1 MKNKLFLLLATTTI
15 FINAS
20 GQSFKSLYFKSL
32 HFLEVYDYSAALPIL
47 QEMKALD
54 PENCNTHFFIG
65 NCLMNIP
72 NREKEAIPYY
82 EKALESLTITYK
94 IANPKEKNAPIDA
107 IELLGNAYHMNY
119 EFEKAIEKYE
129 FYGNFL
135 SDYNEDALRS
145 NIRKIRRSKNAL
157 KLVQNPVDVKI
168 YPLETINTEF
178 SEYKPLLN
186 AQENTMFFTAK
197 KPDGLTDSKDDQGDF
212 YEHIYYSEKVDNS
225 WTKAKLMPNP
235 LNTKKSTSALY
246 LSADGQ
252 YLLSSMV
259 NNDFNVGPMGRGI
272 FESYKNGNL
281 WTAPQILKNEV
292 NTNYLETSAS
302 MDLNKNMLLFVSD
315 RDGGYGGKDLWMIK
329 KLENGSWSLPQNL
342 GEPINTEYDE
352 ESPYF
357 HSDGKTLYFS
367 STGHSSIGGLDIFK
381 SELDL
386 ELNWSSPKNMGY
398 PINTVN
404 DDLSFIPSVSGNRA
418 YFSSVR
424 NGGKGKYDIYEM
436 TLPNEKESNLAVYE
450 GLVTNQNGKPIKNI
464 KVSVQNDN
472 FFPVYKEFQINE
484 SSGKFVFVFE
494 SGNNY
499 NIKFDIDT
507 LTIYDSINVLENEIG
522 IFSYSKS
529 IEIAEDEVIVSNA
542 VIEIEEKITI
552 EKQPIEIND
561 ILEITVVEEPTVVSS
576 NLSKEDNSKQPEELE
591 PVEIAS
597 KQIEEVE
604 DSLSPRS
611 KPIIADNSKSIV
623 QEEIVANQAV
633 SKVEKVEKH
642 ILFYD
647 NINFKTESSDLSNS
661 EKSKLDKLIEDL
673 KSNPKW
679 TVNSIGHT
687 DNTGSMKYNQILSV
701 LRSESVKT
709 YIINRG
715 ISFKRIETIGMGEI
729 HPLAENV
736 AADGSDNPTGRAA
749 NRRVEI
755 QIIK

>member
-1 MKNKLFLLLATTTI
+1 MKNKLILLLVTITTSL
-15 FINAS
+15 NVGA
-20 GQSFKSLYFKSL
+20 QSFKSLYFKSL
-32 HFLEVYDYSAALPIL
+32 HYLEVYDYSAALDIL
-47 QEMKALD
+47 LEMKELD

-82 EKALESLTITYK
+82 EKALESLTIAYK
-94 IANPKEKNAPIDA
+94 IANPREKNAPIDA

-135 SDYNEDALRS
+135 SEYNEDAVRS
-145 NIRKIRRSKNAL
+145 NARKIRRSKNAL

-168 YPLETINTEF
+168 YPLETVNSEF

-186 AQENTMFFTAK
+186 AQENIMFFTAK
-197 KPDGLTDSKDDQGDF
+197 KPDGLTDNKDDQGDF
-212 YEHIYYSEKVDNS
+212 YEHIYFSEKVGNN
-225 WTKAKLMPNP
+225 WTQAKLMPSP
-235 LNTKKSTSALY
+235 INTKKSTSALY

-259 NNDFNVGPMGRGI
+259 NNDNNIGPLGRGI
-272 FESYKNGNL
+272 FESYKNGNV
-281 WTAPQILKNEV
+281 WTDPQIFQNKV
-292 NTNYLETSAS
+292 NTSYLETSAN
-302 MDLNKNMLLFVSD
+302 MDLNKNMVFFVSD
-315 RDGGYGGKDLWMIK
+315 RDGGLGGKDLWMIK
-329 KLENGSWSLPQNL
+329 KLDNGSWSSPQNL
-342 GEPINTEYDE
+342 GEPINTEHDE

-367 STGHSSIGGLDIFK
+367 SKGHSSIGGLDIFK
-381 SELDL
+381 SELDK
-386 ELNWSSPKNMGY
+386 ELNWTSPKNMGY

-404 DDLSFIPSVSGNRA
+404 DDLSFVPTVTGNKA

-424 NGGKGKYDIYEM
+424 NGGKGKSDIYEM
-436 TLPNEKESNLAVYE
+436 ILPNQEESSLAVYK
-450 GLVTNQNGKPIKNI
+450 GKVTNQNGKPIKNI
-464 KVSVQNDN
+464 EVSVQNDKYY
-472 FFPVYKEFQINE
+472 PVYKEFQINK

-494 SGNNY
+494 SGNFY

-507 LTIYDSINVLENEIG
+507 LTIYDSINVSENQKG

-529 IEIAEDEVIVSNA
+529 IEIAEDEVVVSNA

-552 EKQPIEIND
+552 EKQPMVINNV
-561 ILEITVVEEPTVVSS
+561 LKVSPVVSS
-576 NLSKEDNSKQPEELE
+576 NLSNDANSKSLESSEKTSKKTEL
-591 PVEIAS
+591 V
-597 KQIEEVE
+597 K
-604 DSLSPRS
+604 DTLSTS
-611 KPIIADNSKSIV
+611 NQPIIADNSNSV
-623 QEEIVANQAV
+623 TQEDIGAKESD
-633 SKVEKVEKH
+633 SKDEKVEEH

-647 NINFKTESSDLSNS
+647 NINFKSESSDLSNS

-673 KSNPKW
+673 KSNPTW
-679 TVNSIGHT
+679 RVNSIGHT

-709 YIINRG
+709 YMINRG
-715 ISFKRIETIGMGEI
+715 ISFKRIETIGMGEV
-729 HPLAENV
+729 HPLAENL

>member
-1 MKNKLFLLLATTTI
+1 MKNKLILLLVTI
-15 FINAS
+15 ITSLNVGA
-20 GQSFKSLYFKSL
+20 QSFKSLYFKSL
-32 HFLEVYDYSAALPIL
+32 HYLEVYDYSAALDIL
-47 QEMKALD
+47 LEMKELD

-82 EKALESLTITYK
+82 EKALESLTIAYK
-94 IANPKEKNAPIDA
+94 IANPREKNAPIDA

-135 SDYNEDALRS
+135 SEYNEDAVRS
-145 NIRKIRRSKNAL
+145 NARKIRRSKNAL

-168 YPLETINTEF
+168 YPLETVNSEF

-197 KPDGLTDSKDDQGDF
+197 KPDGLTDNKDDQGDF
-212 YEHIYYSEKVDNS
+212 YEHIYFSEKVGNN
-225 WTKAKLMPNP
+225 WTQAKLMPSP
-235 LNTKKSTSALY
+235 INTKKSTSALY

-259 NNDFNVGPMGRGI
+259 NNDNNIGPLGRGI
-272 FESYKNGNL
+272 FESYKNGNV
-281 WTAPQILKNEV
+281 WTDPQIFQNKV
-292 NTNYLETSAS
+292 NTSYLETSAN
-302 MDLNKNMLLFVSD
+302 MDLNKNMVFFVSD
-315 RDGGYGGKDLWMIK
+315 RDGGLGGKDLWVIK
-329 KLENGSWSLPQNL
+329 KLDNGSWSSPQNL

-367 STGHSSIGGLDIFK
+367 SKGHSSIGGLDIFK
-381 SELDL
+381 SELDK

-404 DDLSFIPSVSGNRA
+404 DDLSFVPTVTGNKA

-424 NGGKGKYDIYEM
+424 NGGKGKSDIYEM
-436 TLPNEKESNLAVYE
+436 ILPNQEEPSLAVYK
-450 GLVTNQNGKPIKNI
+450 GKVTNQNGKPIKNI
-464 KVSVQNDN
+464 EVSVQNDKYY
-472 FFPVYKEFQINE
+472 PVYKEFQINK

-494 SGNNY
+494 SGNFY

-507 LTIYDSINVLENEIG
+507 LTIYDSINVSENQKG

-529 IEIAEDEVIVSNA
+529 IEIAEDEVVVSNA

-552 EKQPIEIND
+552 EKQPMVINNV
-561 ILEITVVEEPTVVSS
+561 LKASPVVSS
-576 NLSKEDNSKQPEELE
+576 NLSNDANSKSLE
-591 PVEIAS
+591 SSEKAS
-597 KQIEEVE
+597 KKTELVK
-604 DSLSPRS
+604 DTLSTS
-611 KPIIADNSKSIV
+611 NQPIIADNSNSV
-623 QEEIVANQAV
+623 TQEDIGAKESD
-633 SKVEKVEKH
+633 SKDEKVEEH

-647 NINFKTESSDLSNS
+647 NINFKSESSDLSNS

-673 KSNPKW
+673 KSNPTW
-679 TVNSIGHT
+679 RVNSIGHT

-709 YIINRG
+709 YMINRG
-715 ISFKRIETIGMGEI
+715 ISFKRIETIGMGEV
-729 HPLAENV
+729 HPLAENL

>member
-1 MKNKLFLLLATTTI
+1 MKNKLILLLVTI
-15 FINAS
+15 ITSLNVGA
-20 GQSFKSLYFKSL
+20 QSFKSLYFKSL
-32 HFLEVYDYSAALPIL
+32 HYLEVYDYSAALDIL
-47 QEMKALD
+47 LEMKELD

-82 EKALESLTITYK
+82 EKALESLTVAYK
-94 IANPKEKNAPIDA
+94 IANPREKNAPIDA

-135 SDYNEDALRS
+135 SEYNEDAVRS
-145 NIRKIRRSKNAL
+145 NARKIRRSKNAL

-168 YPLETINTEF
+168 YPLETVNSEF

-197 KPDGLTDSKDDQGDF
+197 KPDGLTDNKDDQGDF
-212 YEHIYYSEKVDNS
+212 YEHIYFSEKVGNN
-225 WTKAKLMPNP
+225 WTQAKLMPSP
-235 LNTKKSTSALY
+235 INTKKSTSALY

-259 NNDFNVGPMGRGI
+259 NNDNNIGPLGRGI
-272 FESYKNGNL
+272 FESYKNGNV
-281 WTAPQILKNEV
+281 WTDPQIFQNKV
-292 NTNYLETSAS
+292 NTSYLETSAN
-302 MDLNKNMLLFVSD
+302 MDLNKNMVFFVSD
-315 RDGGYGGKDLWMIK
+315 RDGGLGGKDLWMIK
-329 KLENGSWSLPQNL
+329 KLDNGSWSSPQNL

-367 STGHSSIGGLDIFK
+367 SKGHSSIGGLDIFK
-381 SELDL
+381 SELDK

-404 DDLSFIPSVSGNRA
+404 DDLSFVPTVTGNKA

-424 NGGKGKYDIYEM
+424 NGGKGKSDIYEM
-436 TLPNEKESNLAVYE
+436 ILPNQEESSLAVYK
-450 GLVTNQNGKPIKNI
+450 GKVTNQNGKPIKNI
-464 KVSVQNDN
+464 EVSVQNDKYY
-472 FFPVYKEFQINE
+472 PVYKEFQINK

-494 SGNNY
+494 SGNFY

-507 LTIYDSINVLENEIG
+507 LTIYDSINVSENQKG

-529 IEIAEDEVIVSNA
+529 IEIAEDEVVVSNA

-552 EKQPIEIND
+552 EKQPMVINNV
-561 ILEITVVEEPTVVSS
+561 LKASPVVSS
-576 NLSKEDNSKQPEELE
+576 NLSNDANSKSLE
-591 PVEIAS
+591 SSEKAS
-597 KQIEEVE
+597 KKTELVK
-604 DSLSPRS
+604 DTLSTS
-611 KPIIADNSKSIV
+611 NQPIIADNSNSV
-623 QEEIVANQAV
+623 TQEDIGAKE
-633 SKVEKVEKH
+633 SDSKEDKVEEH

-647 NINFKTESSDLSNS
+647 NINFKSESSDLSNS

-673 KSNPKW
+673 KSNPTW
-679 TVNSIGHT
+679 RVNSIGHT

-709 YIINRG
+709 YMINRG
-715 ISFKRIETIGMGEI
+715 ISFKRIETIGMGEV
-729 HPLAENV
+729 HPLAENL

>member
-1 MKNKLFLLLATTTI
+1 MKNKLILLLVTITTSL
-15 FINAS
+15 NVGA
-20 GQSFKSLYFKSL
+20 QSFKSLYFKSL
-32 HFLEVYDYSAALPIL
+32 HYLEVYDYSAALDIL
-47 QEMKALD
+47 LEMKELD

-82 EKALESLTITYK
+82 EKALESLTIAYK
-94 IANPKEKNAPIDA
+94 IANPREKNAPIDA

-135 SDYNEDALRS
+135 SEYNEDAVSS
-145 NIRKIRRSKNAL
+145 NARKIRRSKNAL

-168 YPLETINTEF
+168 YPLETVNSEF

-197 KPDGLTDSKDDQGDF
+197 KPDGLTDNKDDQGDF
-212 YEHIYYSEKVDNS
+212 YEHIYFSEKVGNN
-225 WTKAKLMPNP
+225 WTQAKLMPSP
-235 LNTKKSTSALY
+235 INTKKSTSALY

-259 NNDFNVGPMGRGI
+259 NNDNNIGPLGRGI
-272 FESYKNGNL
+272 FESYKNGNV
-281 WTAPQILKNEV
+281 WTDPQIFQNKV
-292 NTNYLETSAS
+292 NTSYLETSAN
-302 MDLNKNMLLFVSD
+302 MDLNKNMVFFVSD
-315 RDGGYGGKDLWMIK
+315 RDGGLGGKDLWMIK
-329 KLENGSWSLPQNL
+329 KLDNGSWSSPQNL

-367 STGHSSIGGLDIFK
+367 SKGHSSIGGLDIFK
-381 SELDL
+381 SELDK

-404 DDLSFIPSVSGNRA
+404 DDLSFVPTVTGNRA

-424 NGGKGKYDIYEM
+424 NGGKGKSDIYEM
-436 TLPNEKESNLAVYE
+436 ILPNQEESSLAVYK
-450 GLVTNQNGKPIKNI
+450 GKVTNQNGKPIKNI
-464 KVSVQNDN
+464 EVSVQNDKYY
-472 FFPVYKEFQINE
+472 PVYKEFQINK

-494 SGNNY
+494 SGNFY

-507 LTIYDSINVLENEIG
+507 LTIYDSINVSENQKG

-529 IEIAEDEVIVSNA
+529 IEIAEDEVVVSNA

-552 EKQPIEIND
+552 EKQPMVINNV
-561 ILEITVVEEPTVVSS
+561 LKVSPVVSS
-576 NLSKEDNSKQPEELE
+576 NLSNDANSKSLESSEKSSKKTEL
-591 PVEIAS
+591 V
-597 KQIEEVE
+597 K
-604 DSLSPRS
+604 DTLSTS
-611 KPIIADNSKSIV
+611 NQPIIADNSNSV
-623 QEEIVANQAV
+623 TQEDIGAKESD
-633 SKVEKVEKH
+633 SKDEKVEEH

-647 NINFKTESSDLSNS
+647 NINFKSESSDLSNG

-673 KSNPKW
+673 KSNPTW
-679 TVNSIGHT
+679 RVNSIGHT

-709 YIINRG
+709 YMINRG
-715 ISFKRIETIGMGEI
+715 ISFKRIETIGMGEV
-729 HPLAENV
+729 HPLAENL

>member
-1 MKNKLFLLLATTTI
+1 MKNKLILLLVTI
-15 FINAS
+15 ITSLNVGA
-20 GQSFKSLYFKSL
+20 QSFKSLYFKSL
-32 HFLEVYDYSAALPIL
+32 HYLEVYDYSAALDIL
-47 QEMKALD
+47 LEMKELD

-82 EKALESLTITYK
+82 EKALESLTIAYK
-94 IANPKEKNAPIDA
+94 IANPREKNAPIDA

-135 SDYNEDALRS
+135 SEYNEDAVRS
-145 NIRKIRRSKNAL
+145 NARKIRRSKNAL

-168 YPLETINTEF
+168 YPLETVNSEF

-186 AQENTMFFTAK
+186 AQENTMFITAK
-197 KPDGLTDSKDDQGDF
+197 KPDGLTDNKDDQGDF
-212 YEHIYYSEKVDNS
+212 YEHIYFSEKVGNN
-225 WTKAKLMPNP
+225 WTQAKLMPSP
-235 LNTKKSTSALY
+235 INTKKSTSALY

-259 NNDFNVGPMGRGI
+259 NNDNNIGPLGRGI
-272 FESYKNGNL
+272 FESYKNGNV
-281 WTAPQILKNEV
+281 WTDPQIFQNKV
-292 NTNYLETSAS
+292 NTSYLETSAN
-302 MDLNKNMLLFVSD
+302 MDLNKNMVFFVSD
-315 RDGGYGGKDLWMIK
+315 RDGGLGGKDLWVIK
-329 KLENGSWSLPQNL
+329 KLDNGSWSSPQNL

-367 STGHSSIGGLDIFK
+367 SKGHSSIGGLDIFK
-381 SELDL
+381 SELDK

-404 DDLSFIPSVSGNRA
+404 DDLSFVPTVTGNRA

-424 NGGKGKYDIYEM
+424 NGGKGKSDIYEM
-436 TLPNEKESNLAVYE
+436 ILPNQEESSLAVYK
-450 GLVTNQNGKPIKNI
+450 GKVTNQNGKPIKNI
-464 KVSVQNDN
+464 EVSVQNDKYY
-472 FFPVYKEFQINE
+472 PVYKEFQINK

-494 SGNNY
+494 SGNFY

-507 LTIYDSINVLENEIG
+507 LTIYDSINVSENQKG

-529 IEIAEDEVIVSNA
+529 IEIAEDEVVVSNA

-552 EKQPIEIND
+552 EKQPMVINNV
-561 ILEITVVEEPTVVSS
+561 LKASPVVSS
-576 NLSKEDNSKQPEELE
+576 NLSNDANSKSLESSEKTSKKTELVKDTL
-591 PVEIAS
+591 PTS
-597 KQIEEVE
+597 NQ
-604 DSLSPRS
+604 
-611 KPIIADNSKSIV
+611 PIIADNSNSV
-623 QEEIVANQAV
+623 TQEDIGAKESD
-633 SKVEKVEKH
+633 SKDEKVEEH

-647 NINFKTESSDLSNS
+647 NINFKSESSDLSNS

-673 KSNPKW
+673 KSNPTW
-679 TVNSIGHT
+679 RVNSIGHT

-709 YIINRG
+709 YMINRG
-715 ISFKRIETIGMGEI
+715 ISFKRIETIGMGEV
-729 HPLAENV
+729 HPLAENL

>member
-1 MKNKLFLLLATTTI
+1 MKNKLILLLVTI
-15 FINAS
+15 ITSLNVGA
-20 GQSFKSLYFKSL
+20 QSFKSLYFKSL
-32 HFLEVYDYSAALPIL
+32 HYLEVYDYSAALDIL
-47 QEMKALD
+47 LEMKELD

-82 EKALESLTITYK
+82 EKALESLTIAYK
-94 IANPKEKNAPIDA
+94 IANPREKNAPIDA

-135 SDYNEDALRS
+135 SEYNEDAVRS
-145 NIRKIRRSKNAL
+145 NARKIRRSKNAL

-168 YPLETINTEF
+168 YPLETVNSEF

-197 KPDGLTDSKDDQGDF
+197 KPDGLTDNKDDQGDF
-212 YEHIYYSEKVDNS
+212 YEHIYFSEKVGNN
-225 WTKAKLMPNP
+225 WTQAKLMPSP
-235 LNTKKSTSALY
+235 INTKKSTSALY

-259 NNDFNVGPMGRGI
+259 NNDNNIGPLGRGI
-272 FESYKNGNL
+272 FESYKNGNV
-281 WTAPQILKNEV
+281 WTDPQIFQNKV
-292 NTNYLETSAS
+292 NTSYLETSAN
-302 MDLNKNMLLFVSD
+302 MDLNKNMVFFVSD
-315 RDGGYGGKDLWMIK
+315 RDGGLGGKDLWMIK
-329 KLENGSWSLPQNL
+329 KLDNGSWSSPQNL

-367 STGHSSIGGLDIFK
+367 SKGHSSIGGLDIFK
-381 SELDL
+381 SELDK

-404 DDLSFIPSVSGNRA
+404 DDLSFVPTVTGNKA

-424 NGGKGKYDIYEM
+424 NGGKGKSDIYEM
-436 TLPNEKESNLAVYE
+436 ILPNQEESSLAVYK
-450 GLVTNQNGKPIKNI
+450 GKVTNQNGKPIKNI
-464 KVSVQNDN
+464 EVSVQNDKYY
-472 FFPVYKEFQINE
+472 PVYKEFQINK

-494 SGNNY
+494 SGNFY

-507 LTIYDSINVLENEIG
+507 LTIYDSINVSENQKG

-529 IEIAEDEVIVSNA
+529 IEIAEDEVVVSNA

-552 EKQPIEIND
+552 EKQPMVINNV
-561 ILEITVVEEPTVVSS
+561 LKASPVVSS
-576 NLSKEDNSKQPEELE
+576 NLSNDANSKSLE
-591 PVEIAS
+591 SSEKAS
-597 KQIEEVE
+597 KKTELVK
-604 DSLSPRS
+604 DTLSTS
-611 KPIIADNSKSIV
+611 NQPIIADNSNSV
-623 QEEIVANQAV
+623 TQEDIGAKESD
-633 SKVEKVEKH
+633 SKEEKVEEH

-647 NINFKTESSDLSNS
+647 NINFKSESSDLSNS

-673 KSNPKW
+673 KSNPTW
-679 TVNSIGHT
+679 RVNSIGHT

-709 YIINRG
+709 YMINRG
-715 ISFKRIETIGMGEI
+715 ISFKRIETIGMGEV
-729 HPLAENV
+729 HPLAENL

>member
-1 MKNKLFLLLATTTI
+1 MKNKLILLLVTI
-15 FINAS
+15 ITSLNVGA
-20 GQSFKSLYFKSL
+20 QSFKSLYFKSL
-32 HFLEVYDYSAALPIL
+32 HYLEVYDYSAALDIL
-47 QEMKALD
+47 LEMKELD

-82 EKALESLTITYK
+82 EKALESLTIAYK
-94 IANPKEKNAPIDA
+94 IANPREKNAPIDA

-135 SDYNEDALRS
+135 SEYNEDAVRS
-145 NIRKIRRSKNAL
+145 NARKIRRSKNAL

-168 YPLETINTEF
+168 YPLETINSEF

-197 KPDGLTDSKDDQGDF
+197 KPDGLTDNKDDQGDF
-212 YEHIYYSEKVDNS
+212 YEHIYFSEKIGNN
-225 WTKAKLMPNP
+225 WTQAKLMPSP
-235 LNTKKSTSALY
+235 INTKKSTSALY

-259 NNDFNVGPMGRGI
+259 NNDNNIGPLGRGI
-272 FESYKNGNL
+272 FESYKNGNV
-281 WTAPQILKNEV
+281 WTDPQIFQNKV
-292 NTNYLETSAS
+292 NTSYLETSAN
-302 MDLNKNMLLFVSD
+302 MDLNKNMVFFVSD
-315 RDGGYGGKDLWMIK
+315 RDGGLGGKDLWVIK
-329 KLENGSWSLPQNL
+329 KLDNGSWSSPQNL

-367 STGHSSIGGLDIFK
+367 SKGHSSIGGLDIFK
-381 SELDL
+381 SELDK

-404 DDLSFIPSVSGNRA
+404 DDLSFVPTVTGNKA

-424 NGGKGKYDIYEM
+424 NGGKGKSDIYEM
-436 TLPNEKESNLAVYE
+436 ILPNQEESSLAVYK
-450 GLVTNQNGKPIKNI
+450 GKVTNQNGKPIKNI
-464 KVSVQNDN
+464 EVSVQNDKYY
-472 FFPVYKEFQINE
+472 PVYKEFQINK

-494 SGNNY
+494 SGNFY

-507 LTIYDSINVLENEIG
+507 LTIYDSINVSENQKG

-529 IEIAEDEVIVSNA
+529 IEIAEDEVVVSNA

-552 EKQPIEIND
+552 EKQPMVINNV
-561 ILEITVVEEPTVVSS
+561 LKVSPVVSS
-576 NLSKEDNSKQPEELE
+576 NLSNDANSKSLE
-591 PVEIAS
+591 SSEKAS
-597 KQIEEVE
+597 KKTELVK
-604 DSLSPRS
+604 DTLSTS
-611 KPIIADNSKSIV
+611 NQPIIADNSNSV
-623 QEEIVANQAV
+623 TQEDIGAKESD
-633 SKVEKVEKH
+633 SKDEKVEEH

-647 NINFKTESSDLSNS
+647 NINFKSESSDLSNS

-673 KSNPKW
+673 KSNPTW
-679 TVNSIGHT
+679 RVNSIGHT

-709 YIINRG
+709 YMINRG
-715 ISFKRIETIGMGEI
+715 ISFKRIETIGMGEV
-729 HPLAENV
+729 HPLAENL

>member
-1 MKNKLFLLLATTTI
+1 MKNKLILLLVTI
-15 FINAS
+15 ITSLNVGA
-20 GQSFKSLYFKSL
+20 QSFKSLYFKSL
-32 HFLEVYDYSAALPIL
+32 HYLEVYDYSAALDIL
-47 QEMKALD
+47 LEMKELD

-82 EKALESLTITYK
+82 EKALESLTIAYK
-94 IANPKEKNAPIDA
+94 IANPREKNAPIDA

-135 SDYNEDALRS
+135 SEYNEDAVRS
-145 NIRKIRRSKNAL
+145 NARKIRRSKNAL

-168 YPLETINTEF
+168 YPLETVNSEF

-186 AQENTMFFTAK
+186 AQENIMFFTAK
-197 KPDGLTDSKDDQGDF
+197 KPDGLTDNKDDQGDF
-212 YEHIYYSEKVDNS
+212 YEHIYFSEKVGNN
-225 WTKAKLMPNP
+225 WTQAKLMPSP
-235 LNTKKSTSALY
+235 INTKKSTSALY

-259 NNDFNVGPMGRGI
+259 NNDNNIGPLGRGI
-272 FESYKNGNL
+272 FESYKNGNV
-281 WTAPQILKNEV
+281 WTDPQIFQNKV
-292 NTNYLETSAS
+292 NTSYLETSAN
-302 MDLNKNMLLFVSD
+302 MDLNKNMVFFVSD
-315 RDGGYGGKDLWMIK
+315 RDGGLGGKDLWMIK
-329 KLENGSWSLPQNL
+329 KLDNGSWSSPQNL

-367 STGHSSIGGLDIFK
+367 SKGHSSIGGLDIFK
-381 SELDL
+381 SELDK

-404 DDLSFIPSVSGNRA
+404 DDLSFVPTVTGNKA

-424 NGGKGKYDIYEM
+424 NGGKGKSDIYEM
-436 TLPNEKESNLAVYE
+436 ILPNQEESSLAVYK
-450 GLVTNQNGKPIKNI
+450 GKVTNQNGKPIKNI
-464 KVSVQNDN
+464 EVSVQNDKYY
-472 FFPVYKEFQINE
+472 PVYKEFQINK

-494 SGNNY
+494 SGNFY

-507 LTIYDSINVLENEIG
+507 LTIYDSINVSENQKG

-529 IEIAEDEVIVSNA
+529 IEIAEDEVVVSNA

-552 EKQPIEIND
+552 EKQPMVINNV
-561 ILEITVVEEPTVVSS
+561 LKASPVVSS
-576 NLSKEDNSKQPEELE
+576 NLSNDANSKSLE
-591 PVEIAS
+591 SSEKAS
-597 KQIEEVE
+597 KKTELVK
-604 DSLSPRS
+604 DTLSTS
-611 KPIIADNSKSIV
+611 NQPIIADNSNSV
-623 QEEIVANQAV
+623 TQEDIGAKESD
-633 SKVEKVEKH
+633 SKDEKVEEH

-647 NINFKTESSDLSNS
+647 NINFKSESSDLSNS

-673 KSNPKW
+673 KSNPTW
-679 TVNSIGHT
+679 RVNSIGHT

-709 YIINRG
+709 YMINRG
-715 ISFKRIETIGMGEI
+715 ISFKRIETIGMGEV
-729 HPLAENV
+729 HPLAENL

>member
-1 MKNKLFLLLATTTI
+1 MKNKLILLLVTITTSL
-15 FINAS
+15 NVGA
-20 GQSFKSLYFKSL
+20 QSFKSLYFKSL
-32 HFLEVYDYSAALPIL
+32 HYLEVYDYSAALDIL
-47 QEMKALD
+47 LEMKELD

-82 EKALESLTITYK
+82 EKALESLTIAYK
-94 IANPKEKNAPIDA
+94 IANPREKNAPIDA

-135 SDYNEDALRS
+135 SEYNEDAVRS
-145 NIRKIRRSKNAL
+145 NARKIRRSKNAL

-168 YPLETINTEF
+168 YPLETVNSEF

-197 KPDGLTDSKDDQGDF
+197 KPDGLTDNKDDQGDF
-212 YEHIYYSEKVDNS
+212 YEHIYFSEKVGNN
-225 WTKAKLMPNP
+225 WTQAKLMPSP
-235 LNTKKSTSALY
+235 INTKKSTSALY

-259 NNDFNVGPMGRGI
+259 NNDNNIGPLGRGI
-272 FESYKNGNL
+272 FESYKNGNV
-281 WTAPQILKNEV
+281 WTDPQIFQNKV
-292 NTNYLETSAS
+292 NTSYLETSAN
-302 MDLNKNMLLFVSD
+302 MDLNKNMVFFVSD
-315 RDGGYGGKDLWMIK
+315 RDGGLGGKDLWMIK
-329 KLENGSWSLPQNL
+329 KLDNGSWSSPQNL

-367 STGHSSIGGLDIFK
+367 SKGHSSIGGLDIFK
-381 SELDL
+381 SELDK

-404 DDLSFIPSVSGNRA
+404 DDLSFVPTVTGNKA

-424 NGGKGKYDIYEM
+424 NGGKGKSDIYEM
-436 TLPNEKESNLAVYE
+436 ILPNQEESSLAVYK
-450 GLVTNQNGKPIKNI
+450 GKVTNQNGKPIKNI
-464 KVSVQNDN
+464 EVSVQNDKYY
-472 FFPVYKEFQINE
+472 PVYKEFQINK

-494 SGNNY
+494 SGNFY

-507 LTIYDSINVLENEIG
+507 LTIYDSINVSENQKG

-529 IEIAEDEVIVSNA
+529 IEIAEDEVVVSNA

-552 EKQPIEIND
+552 EKQPMVINNV
-561 ILEITVVEEPTVVSS
+561 LKVSPVVSS
-576 NLSKEDNSKQPEELE
+576 NLSNDANSKSLESSEKSSKKTEL
-591 PVEIAS
+591 V
-597 KQIEEVE
+597 K
-604 DSLSPRS
+604 DTLSTS
-611 KPIIADNSKSIV
+611 NQPIIADNSNSV
-623 QEEIVANQAV
+623 TQEDIGAKESD
-633 SKVEKVEKH
+633 SKDEKVEEH

-647 NINFKTESSDLSNS
+647 NINFKSESSDLSNG

-673 KSNPKW
+673 KSNPTW
-679 TVNSIGHT
+679 RVNSIGHT

-709 YIINRG
+709 YMINRG
-715 ISFKRIETIGMGEI
+715 ISFKRIETIGMGEV
-729 HPLAENV
+729 HPLAENL

>member
-1 MKNKLFLLLATTTI
+1 MKNKLILLLVTI
-15 FINAS
+15 ITSLNVGA
-20 GQSFKSLYFKSL
+20 QSFKSLYFKSL
-32 HFLEVYDYSAALPIL
+32 HYLEVYDYSAALDIL
-47 QEMKALD
+47 LEMKELD

-65 NCLMNIP
+65 NCLMNLP

-82 EKALESLTITYK
+82 EKALESLTVAYK
-94 IANPKEKNAPIDA
+94 IANPREKNAPIDA

-135 SDYNEDALRS
+135 SEYNEDAVRS
-145 NIRKIRRSKNAL
+145 NARKIRRSKNAL

-168 YPLETINTEF
+168 YPLETVNSEF

-197 KPDGLTDSKDDQGDF
+197 KPDGLTDNKDDQGDF
-212 YEHIYYSEKVDNS
+212 YEHIYFSEKVGNN
-225 WTKAKLMPNP
+225 WTQAKLMPSP
-235 LNTKKSTSALY
+235 INTKKSTSALY

-259 NNDFNVGPMGRGI
+259 NNDNNIGPLGRGI
-272 FESYKNGNL
+272 FESYKNGNV
-281 WTAPQILKNEV
+281 WTDPQIFQNKV
-292 NTNYLETSAS
+292 NTSYLETSAN
-302 MDLNKNMLLFVSD
+302 MDLNKNMVFFVSD
-315 RDGGYGGKDLWMIK
+315 RDGGLGGKDLWMIK
-329 KLENGSWSLPQNL
+329 KLDNGSWSSPQNL

-367 STGHSSIGGLDIFK
+367 SKGHSSIGGLDIFK
-381 SELDL
+381 SELDK

-404 DDLSFIPSVSGNRA
+404 DDLSFVPTVTGNRA

-424 NGGKGKYDIYEM
+424 NGGKGKSDIYEM
-436 TLPNEKESNLAVYE
+436 ILPNQEESSLAVYK
-450 GLVTNQNGKPIKNI
+450 GKVTNQNGKPIKNI
-464 KVSVQNDN
+464 EVSVQNDKYY
-472 FFPVYKEFQINE
+472 PVYKEFQINK

-494 SGNNY
+494 SGNFY

-507 LTIYDSINVLENEIG
+507 LTIYDSINVSENQKG

-529 IEIAEDEVIVSNA
+529 IEIAEDEVVVSNA

-552 EKQPIEIND
+552 EKQPMVINNV
-561 ILEITVVEEPTVVSS
+561 LKASPVVSS
-576 NLSKEDNSKQPEELE
+576 NLSNDANSKSLESSEKTSKKTELVKDTL
-591 PVEIAS
+591 PTS
-597 KQIEEVE
+597 NQ
-604 DSLSPRS
+604 
-611 KPIIADNSKSIV
+611 PIIADNSNSV
-623 QEEIVANQAV
+623 TQEDIGAKESD
-633 SKVEKVEKH
+633 SKDEKVEEH

-647 NINFKTESSDLSNS
+647 NINFKSESSDLSNS

-673 KSNPKW
+673 KSNPTW
-679 TVNSIGHT
+679 RVNSIGHT

-709 YIINRG
+709 YMINRG
-715 ISFKRIETIGMGEI
+715 ISFKRIETIGMGEV
-729 HPLAENV
+729 HPLAENL

>member
-1 MKNKLFLLLATTTI
+1 MKNKLILLLVTI
-15 FINAS
+15 ITSLNVGA
-20 GQSFKSLYFKSL
+20 QSFKSLYFKSL
-32 HFLEVYDYSAALPIL
+32 HYLEVYDYSAALDIL
-47 QEMKALD
+47 LEMKELD

-82 EKALESLTITYK
+82 EKALESLTIAYK
-94 IANPKEKNAPIDA
+94 IANPREKNAPIDA

-135 SDYNEDALRS
+135 SEYNEDAVRS
-145 NIRKIRRSKNAL
+145 NARKIRRSKNAL

-168 YPLETINTEF
+168 YPLETVNSEF

-197 KPDGLTDSKDDQGDF
+197 KPDGLTDNKDDQGDF
-212 YEHIYYSEKVDNS
+212 YEHIYFSEKVGNN
-225 WTKAKLMPNP
+225 WTQAKLMPSP
-235 LNTKKSTSALY
+235 INTKKSTSALY

-259 NNDFNVGPMGRGI
+259 NNDNNIGPLGRGI
-272 FESYKNGNL
+272 FESYKNGNV
-281 WTAPQILKNEV
+281 WTDPQIFQNKV
-292 NTNYLETSAS
+292 NTSYLETSAN
-302 MDLNKNMLLFVSD
+302 MDLNKNMVFFVSD
-315 RDGGYGGKDLWMIK
+315 RDGGLGGKDLWMIK
-329 KLENGSWSLPQNL
+329 KLDNGSWSSPQNL

-367 STGHSSIGGLDIFK
+367 SKGHSSIGGLDIFK
-381 SELDL
+381 SELDK

-404 DDLSFIPSVSGNRA
+404 DDLSFVPTVTGNKA

-424 NGGKGKYDIYEM
+424 NGGKGKSDIYEM
-436 TLPNEKESNLAVYE
+436 ILPNQEESSLAVYK
-450 GLVTNQNGKPIKNI
+450 GKVTNQNGKPIKNI
-464 KVSVQNDN
+464 EVSVQNDKYY
-472 FFPVYKEFQINE
+472 PVYKEFQINK

-494 SGNNY
+494 SGNFY

-507 LTIYDSINVLENEIG
+507 LTIYDSINVSENQKG

-529 IEIAEDEVIVSNA
+529 IEIAEDEVVVSNA

-552 EKQPIEIND
+552 EKQPMVINNV
-561 ILEITVVEEPTVVSS
+561 LKASPVVSS
-576 NLSKEDNSKQPEELE
+576 NLSNDANSKSLESSEKTSKKTELVKDTL
-591 PVEIAS
+591 PTS
-597 KQIEEVE
+597 NQ
-604 DSLSPRS
+604 
-611 KPIIADNSKSIV
+611 PIIADNSNSV
-623 QEEIVANQAV
+623 TQEDIGAKESD
-633 SKVEKVEKH
+633 SKEEKVEEH

-647 NINFKTESSDLSNS
+647 NINFKSESSDLSNS

-673 KSNPKW
+673 KSNPTW
-679 TVNSIGHT
+679 RVNSIGHT

-709 YIINRG
+709 YMINRG
-715 ISFKRIETIGMGEI
+715 ISFKRIETIGMGEV
-729 HPLAENV
+729 HPLAENL

>member
-1 MKNKLFLLLATTTI
+1 MKNKLILLLAATTI
-15 FINAS
+15 FINTS

-47 QEMKALD
+47 QEMKVLD

-94 IANPKEKNAPIDA
+94 IANHKEKNAPLDA

-135 SDYNEDALRS
+135 SEYNEDALRS

-157 KLVQNPVDVKI
+157 KLVRNPVDAKI
-168 YPLETINTEF
+168 YPIESINSEF

-197 KPDGLTDSKDDQGDF
+197 RPDGLIDSKDDQGDF
-212 YEHIYYSEKVDNS
+212 YEHIYYSEKVDNNWS
-225 WTKAKLMPNP
+225 KSKLMPAP
-235 LNTKKSTSALY
+235 VNTKKSTSALY

-259 NNDFNVGPMGRGI
+259 NNDYKLGPMGRGI
-272 FESYKNGNL
+272 FESHKNGNL
-281 WTAPQILKNEV
+281 WNDPQIFQNEV

-302 MDLNKNMLLFVSD
+302 MDLKKNMLLFVSD
-315 RDGGYGGKDLWMIK
+315 REGGYGGKDLWMIK
-329 KLENGSWSLPQNL
+329 KLDDGSWSLPQNL

-381 SELDL
+381 SVLDK

-404 DDLSFIPSVSGNRA
+404 DDLSFVPSVSGNSA

-424 NGGKGKYDIYEM
+424 KGGKGKYDIYEM
-436 TLPNEKESNLAVYE
+436 ILPNQEETNLAVYK
-450 GLVTNQNGKPIKNI
+450 GTVTNQNGKPIKNI
-464 KVSVQNDN
+464 KVSVQNDK
-472 FFPVYKEFQINE
+472 FFPLYKEFQINKA
-484 SSGKFVFVFE
+484 SGKFVFVFE

-507 LTIYDSINVLENEIG
+507 LTIHDSINILENEIG

-529 IEIAEDEVIVSNA
+529 IEIAEDEVVVSNS

-552 EKQPIEIND
+552 EKQPMVIND
-561 ILEITVVEEPTVVSS
+561 ILEFDPVVEPTVVPL
-576 NLSKEDNSKQPEELE
+576 NLSNEVNSKQLEELE
-591 PVEIAS
+591 TIVKAS
-597 KQIEEVE
+597 KQIEGFK
-604 DSLSPRS
+604 DTLSPPS
-611 KPIIADNSKSIV
+611 KPNIADNSKSIDK
-623 QEEIVANQAV
+623 EELVAKDAV
-633 SKVEKVEKH
+633 SMKEKVEKH

-709 YIINRG
+709 YMINRG
-715 ISFKRIETIGMGEI
+715 MSFKRIETIGMGEI
-729 HPLAENV
+729 HPIAENV
-736 AADGSDNPTGRAA
+736 AIDGSDNPTGRAA

>member
-1 MKNKLFLLLATTTI
+1 MK
-15 FINAS
+15 
-20 GQSFKSLYFKSL
+20 
-32 HFLEVYDYSAALPIL
+32 E
-47 QEMKALD
+47 LD
-54 PENCNTHFFIG
+54 PENCNTNFFIG

-82 EKALESLTITYK
+82 EKALESLTIAYK
-94 IANPKEKNAPIDA
+94 IANPREKNAPIDA

-135 SDYNEDALRS
+135 SEYNEDAIRS
-145 NIRKIRRSKNAL
+145 NARKIRRSKNAL

-168 YPLETINTEF
+168 YPLETVNSEF

-197 KPDGLTDSKDDQGDF
+197 KPDGLTENKDDQGDF
-212 YEHIYYSEKVDNS
+212 YEHIYFSEKVDNN
-225 WTKAKLMPNP
+225 WTQAKLMPSP
-235 LNTKKSTSALY
+235 INTKKSTSALY

-259 NNDFNVGPMGRGI
+259 NNDNNIGPLGRGI
-272 FESYKNGNL
+272 FESYKKGNV
-281 WTAPQILKNEV
+281 WTDPQIFQNKV
-292 NTNYLETSAS
+292 NTSYLESSAN
-302 MDLNKNMLLFVSD
+302 MDLNKKMVFFVSD
-315 RDGGYGGKDLWMIK
+315 REGGLGGKDLWMIK
-329 KLENGSWSLPQNL
+329 KLDNGSWSSPQNL

-367 STGHSSIGGLDIFK
+367 SKGHSSIGGLDIFK
-381 SELDL
+381 SELDK

-404 DDLSFIPSVSGNRA
+404 DDLSFVPTVTGNRA

-424 NGGKGKYDIYEM
+424 NGGKGKSDIYEM
-436 TLPNEKESNLAVYE
+436 ILPSQEESSLAVYK
-450 GLVTNQNGKPIKNI
+450 GMVTNQNGKPIKNI
-464 KVSVQNDN
+464 EVSVQNDKYY
-472 FFPVYKEFQINE
+472 PVYKEFQINK

-494 SGNNY
+494 SGNFY
-499 NIKFDIDT
+499 NIKFDVDT
-507 LTIYDSINVLENEIG
+507 LTIYDSINVSENQKG

-529 IEIAEDEVIVSNA
+529 IEIAEDEVVVSNA
-542 VIEIEEKITI
+542 VIEMEEKITI
-552 EKQPIEIND
+552 EKQPMVINNV
-561 ILEITVVEEPTVVSS
+561 LKVSPFVSS
-576 NLSKEDNSKQPEELE
+576 NLSNDANSKSLESLEKASNKTEL
-591 PVEIAS
+591 V
-597 KQIEEVE
+597 K
-604 DSLSPRS
+604 DTLSTS
-611 KPIIADNSKSIV
+611 NQPIIADNSNSLT
-623 QEEIVANQAV
+623 QEDIGAKESD
-633 SKVEKVEKH
+633 SKEEKVEEH

-647 NINFKTESSDLSNS
+647 NINFKSESSDLSNS

-673 KSNPKW
+673 KSNPTW
-679 TVNSIGHT
+679 RVNSIGHT

-709 YIINRG
+709 YMINRG
-715 ISFKRIETIGMGEI
+715 ISFKRIETIGMGEV
-729 HPLAENV
+729 HPLAENL
-736 AADGSDNPTGRAA
+736 ATDGSDNPTGRAA

>member
-1 MKNKLFLLLATTTI
+1 MKNKLILLLVTITTSL
-15 FINAS
+15 NVGA
-20 GQSFKSLYFKSL
+20 QSFKSLYFKSL
-32 HFLEVYDYSAALPIL
+32 HYLEVYDYSAALDIL
-47 QEMKALD
+47 LEMKELD

-82 EKALESLTITYK
+82 EKALESLTIAYK
-94 IANPKEKNAPIDA
+94 IANPREKNAPIDA

-135 SDYNEDALRS
+135 SEYNEDAVRS
-145 NIRKIRRSKNAL
+145 NARKIRRSKNAL

-168 YPLETINTEF
+168 YPLETVNSEF

-197 KPDGLTDSKDDQGDF
+197 KPDGLTDNKDDQGDF
-212 YEHIYYSEKVDNS
+212 YEHIYFSEKVGNN
-225 WTKAKLMPNP
+225 WTQAKLMPSP
-235 LNTKKSTSALY
+235 INTKKSTSALY

-259 NNDFNVGPMGRGI
+259 NNDNNIGPLGRGI
-272 FESYKNGNL
+272 FESYKNGNV
-281 WTAPQILKNEV
+281 WTDPQIFQNKV
-292 NTNYLETSAS
+292 NTSYLETSAN
-302 MDLNKNMLLFVSD
+302 MDLNKNMVFFVSD
-315 RDGGYGGKDLWMIK
+315 RDGGLGGKDLWMIK
-329 KLENGSWSLPQNL
+329 KLDNGSWSSPQNL

-367 STGHSSIGGLDIFK
+367 SKGHSSIGGLDIFK
-381 SELDL
+381 SELDK

-404 DDLSFIPSVSGNRA
+404 DDLSFVPTVTGNRA

-424 NGGKGKYDIYEM
+424 NGGKGKSDIYEM
-436 TLPNEKESNLAVYE
+436 ILPNQEESSLAVYK
-450 GLVTNQNGKPIKNI
+450 GKVTNQNGKPIKNI
-464 KVSVQNDN
+464 EVSVQNDKYY
-472 FFPVYKEFQINE
+472 PVYKEFQINK

-494 SGNNY
+494 SGNFY

-507 LTIYDSINVLENEIG
+507 LTIYDSINVSENQKG

-529 IEIAEDEVIVSNA
+529 IEIAEDEVVVSNA

-552 EKQPIEIND
+552 EKQPMVINNV
-561 ILEITVVEEPTVVSS
+561 LKVSPVVSS
-576 NLSKEDNSKQPEELE
+576 NLSNDANSKSLESSEKSSKKTEL
-591 PVEIAS
+591 V
-597 KQIEEVE
+597 K
-604 DSLSPRS
+604 DTLSTS
-611 KPIIADNSKSIV
+611 NQPIIADNSNSV
-623 QEEIVANQAV
+623 TQEDIGAKESD
-633 SKVEKVEKH
+633 SKDEKVEEH

-647 NINFKTESSDLSNS
+647 NINFKSESSDLSNS

-673 KSNPKW
+673 KSNPTW
-679 TVNSIGHT
+679 RVNSIGHT

-709 YIINRG
+709 YMINRG
-715 ISFKRIETIGMGEI
+715 ISFKRIETIGMGEV
-729 HPLAENV
+729 HPLAENL

>member
-1 MKNKLFLLLATTTI
+1 MKNKLILLLVTI
-15 FINAS
+15 ITSLNVGA
-20 GQSFKSLYFKSL
+20 QSFKSLYFKSL
-32 HFLEVYDYSAALPIL
+32 HYLEVYDYSAALDIL
-47 QEMKALD
+47 LEMKELD

-65 NCLMNIP
+65 NCLMNLP

-82 EKALESLTITYK
+82 EKALESLTVAYK
-94 IANPKEKNAPIDA
+94 IANPREKNAPIDA

-135 SDYNEDALRS
+135 SEYNEDAVRS
-145 NIRKIRRSKNAL
+145 NARKIRRSKNAL

-168 YPLETINTEF
+168 YPLETVNSEF

-197 KPDGLTDSKDDQGDF
+197 KPDGLTDNKDDQGDF
-212 YEHIYYSEKVDNS
+212 YEHIYFSEKVGNN
-225 WTKAKLMPNP
+225 WTQAKLMPSP
-235 LNTKKSTSALY
+235 INTKKSTSALY

-259 NNDFNVGPMGRGI
+259 NNDNNIGPLGRGI
-272 FESYKNGNL
+272 FESYKNGNV
-281 WTAPQILKNEV
+281 WTDPQIFQNKV
-292 NTNYLETSAS
+292 NTSYLETSAN
-302 MDLNKNMLLFVSD
+302 MDLNKNMVFFVSD
-315 RDGGYGGKDLWMIK
+315 RDGGLGGKDLWMIK
-329 KLENGSWSLPQNL
+329 KLDNGSWSSPQNL

-367 STGHSSIGGLDIFK
+367 SKGHSSIGGLDIFK
-381 SELDL
+381 SELDK

-404 DDLSFIPSVSGNRA
+404 DDLSFVPTVTGNRA

-424 NGGKGKYDIYEM
+424 NGGKGKSDIYEM
-436 TLPNEKESNLAVYE
+436 ILPNQEESSLAVYK
-450 GLVTNQNGKPIKNI
+450 GKVTNQNGKPIKNI
-464 KVSVQNDN
+464 EVSVQNDKYY
-472 FFPVYKEFQINE
+472 PVYKEFQINK

-494 SGNNY
+494 SGNFY

-507 LTIYDSINVLENEIG
+507 LTIYDSINVSENQKG

-529 IEIAEDEVIVSNA
+529 IEIAEDEVVVSNA

-552 EKQPIEIND
+552 EKQPMVINNV
-561 ILEITVVEEPTVVSS
+561 LKASPVVSS
-576 NLSKEDNSKQPEELE
+576 NLSNDANSKSLESSEKTSKKTELVKDTL
-591 PVEIAS
+591 PTS
-597 KQIEEVE
+597 NQ
-604 DSLSPRS
+604 
-611 KPIIADNSKSIV
+611 PIIADNSNSV
-623 QEEIVANQAV
+623 TQEDIGAKESD
-633 SKVEKVEKH
+633 SKEEKVEEH

-647 NINFKTESSDLSNS
+647 NINFKSESSDLSNS

-673 KSNPKW
+673 KSNPTW
-679 TVNSIGHT
+679 RVNSIGHT

-709 YIINRG
+709 YMINRG
-715 ISFKRIETIGMGEI
+715 ISFKRIETIGMGEV
-729 HPLAENV
+729 HPLAENL

>member
-1 MKNKLFLLLATTTI
+1 MKNKLILLLVTI
-15 FINAS
+15 ITSLNVGA
-20 GQSFKSLYFKSL
+20 QSFKSLYFKSL
-32 HFLEVYDYSAALPIL
+32 HYLEVYDYSAALDIL
-47 QEMKALD
+47 LEMKELD

-82 EKALESLTITYK
+82 EKALESLTIAYK
-94 IANPKEKNAPIDA
+94 IANPREKNAPIDA

-135 SDYNEDALRS
+135 SEYNEDAVRS
-145 NIRKIRRSKNAL
+145 NARKIRRSKNAL

-168 YPLETINTEF
+168 YPLETVNSEF

-197 KPDGLTDSKDDQGDF
+197 KPDGLTDNKDDQGDF
-212 YEHIYYSEKVDNS
+212 YEHIYFSEKVGNN
-225 WTKAKLMPNP
+225 WTQAKLMPSP
-235 LNTKKSTSALY
+235 INTKKSTSALY

-259 NNDFNVGPMGRGI
+259 NNDNNIGPLGRGI
-272 FESYKNGNL
+272 FESYKNGNV
-281 WTAPQILKNEV
+281 WTDPQIFQNKV
-292 NTNYLETSAS
+292 NTSYLETSAN
-302 MDLNKNMLLFVSD
+302 MDLNKNMVFFVSD
-315 RDGGYGGKDLWMIK
+315 RDGGLGGKDLWVIK
-329 KLENGSWSLPQNL
+329 KLDNGSWSSPQNL

-367 STGHSSIGGLDIFK
+367 SKGHSSIGGLDIFK
-381 SELDL
+381 SELDK

-404 DDLSFIPSVSGNRA
+404 DDLSFVPTVTGNRA

-424 NGGKGKYDIYEM
+424 NGGKGKSDIYEM
-436 TLPNEKESNLAVYE
+436 ILPNQEESSLAVYK
-450 GLVTNQNGKPIKNI
+450 GKVTNQNGKPIKNI
-464 KVSVQNDN
+464 EVSVQNDKYY
-472 FFPVYKEFQINE
+472 PVYKEFQINK

-494 SGNNY
+494 SGNFY

-507 LTIYDSINVLENEIG
+507 LTIYDSINVSENQKG

-529 IEIAEDEVIVSNA
+529 IEIAEDEVVVSNA

-552 EKQPIEIND
+552 EKQPMVINNV
-561 ILEITVVEEPTVVSS
+561 LKASPVVSS
-576 NLSKEDNSKQPEELE
+576 NLSNDANSKSLE
-591 PVEIAS
+591 SSEKAS
-597 KQIEEVE
+597 KKTELVK
-604 DSLSPRS
+604 DTLSTS
-611 KPIIADNSKSIV
+611 NQPIIADNSNSV
-623 QEEIVANQAV
+623 TQEDIGAKESD
-633 SKVEKVEKH
+633 SKEEKAEEH

-647 NINFKTESSDLSNS
+647 NINFKSESSDLSNS

-673 KSNPKW
+673 KSNPTW
-679 TVNSIGHT
+679 RVNSIGHT

-709 YIINRG
+709 YMINRG
-715 ISFKRIETIGMGEI
+715 ISFKRIETIGMGEV
-729 HPLAENV
+729 HPLAENL

>member
-1 MKNKLFLLLATTTI
+1 MKNNLILLIAATTI

-20 GQSFKSLYFKSL
+20 GQSFKNLYFKSL
-32 HFLEVYDYSAALPIL
+32 NYLEVYDFSAALPIL
-47 QEMKALD
+47 QEMKTLD

-82 EKALESLTITYK
+82 EKALESLSIAYK
-94 IANPKEKNAPIDA
+94 IANHKEKNAPLDA
-107 IELLGNAYHMNY
+107 IELLANAYHMNY

-135 SDYNEDALRS
+135 SDYNKDAIRS
-145 NIRKIRRSKNAL
+145 NFRKIRRSKNAL
-157 KLVQNPVDVKI
+157 KLVQNPVEVKI
-168 YPLETINTEF
+168 YPIESINSEF

-197 KPDGLTDSKDDQGDF
+197 RPDGLTDSKDDQGDF
-212 YEHIYYSEKVDNS
+212 YEHIYYSEKVGNK
-225 WTKAKLMPNP
+225 WTKANLIPAP
-235 LNTKKSTSALY
+235 LNAKKSTSALY
-246 LSADGQ
+246 LSEDGQ

-259 NNDFNVGPMGRGI
+259 NNDANLGPMGRGV

-281 WTAPQILKNEV
+281 WTNPKMFQNEV
-292 NTNYLETSAS
+292 NTNYLETSAN
-302 MDLNKNMLLFVSD
+302 MDLNRNMLLFISD
-315 RDGGYGGKDLWMIK
+315 RDGGYGGKDIWMIK

-357 HSDGKTLYFS
+357 HPDGKTLYFS
-367 STGHSSIGGLDIFK
+367 SMGHSSIGGLDIFK
-381 SELDL
+381 SELDK

-404 DDLSFIPSVSGNRA
+404 DDLSFVPSVSGNRA
-418 YFSSVR
+418 YFSSLR
-424 NGGKGKYDIYEM
+424 DGGKGKYDIYEM
-436 TLPNEKESNLAVYE
+436 TLNNQEESKLAVYK
-450 GLVTNQNGKPIKNI
+450 GMVTNQNGKPIKDI
-464 KVSVQNDN
+464 KVSVQNDD
-472 FFPVYKEFQINE
+472 FFPVYKDFKINE
-484 SSGKFVFVFE
+484 STGKFVFVFKA
-494 SGNNY
+494 GNNY
-499 NIKFDIDT
+499 NIKFEIDT

-522 IFSYSKS
+522 VFSYSKS
-529 IEIAEDEVIVSNA
+529 IEIAEDEVVVSKA
-542 VIEIEEKITI
+542 VIEIEEKTTI
-552 EKQPIEIND
+552 EKEPIVIND
-561 ILEITVVEEPTVVSS
+561 IPEVSS
-576 NLSKEDNSKQPEELE
+576 IDESITSLINTSDDNNIKQPLETISKETK
-591 PVEIAS
+591 
-597 KQIEEVE
+597 E
-604 DSLSPRS
+604 DEDTLLLPSV
-611 KPIIADNSKSIV
+611 PIIADNPKSV
-623 QEEIVANQAV
+623 DEQEIVVKDAV
-633 SKVEKVEKH
+633 SSIEKH

-661 EKSKLDKLIEDL
+661 EKSKIDKLIEDL

-709 YIINRG
+709 YMINRG
-715 ISFKRIETIGMGEI
+715 VSFKRIETIGMGEI

-736 AADGSDNPTGRAA
+736 AVDGSDNPTGMAA

>member
-1 MKNKLFLLLATTTI
+1 MKNKLFILLVTI
-15 FINAS
+15 ITSLNVGA
-20 GQSFKSLYFKSL
+20 QSFKSLYFKSL
-32 HFLEVYDYSAALPIL
+32 HYLEVYDYSAALDIL
-47 QEMKALD
+47 LEMKELD

-82 EKALESLTITYK
+82 EKALESLTIAYK
-94 IANPKEKNAPIDA
+94 IANPREKNAPIDA

-135 SDYNEDALRS
+135 SEYNEDAVRS
-145 NIRKIRRSKNAL
+145 NARKIRRSKNAL

-168 YPLETINTEF
+168 YPLETVNSEF

-197 KPDGLTDSKDDQGDF
+197 KPDGLTDNKDDQGDF
-212 YEHIYYSEKVDNS
+212 YEHIYFSEKVGNN
-225 WTKAKLMPNP
+225 WTQAKLMPSP
-235 LNTKKSTSALY
+235 INTKKSTSALY

-259 NNDFNVGPMGRGI
+259 NNDNNIGPLGRGI
-272 FESYKNGNL
+272 FESYKNGNV
-281 WTAPQILKNEV
+281 WTDPQIFQNKV
-292 NTNYLETSAS
+292 NTSYLETSAN
-302 MDLNKNMLLFVSD
+302 MDLNKNMVFFVSD
-315 RDGGYGGKDLWMIK
+315 RDGGLGGKDLWMIK
-329 KLENGSWSLPQNL
+329 KLDNGSWSSPQNL

-367 STGHSSIGGLDIFK
+367 SKGHSSIGGLDIFK
-381 SELDL
+381 SELDK

-404 DDLSFIPSVSGNRA
+404 DDLSFVPTVTGNRA

-424 NGGKGKYDIYEM
+424 NGGKGKSDIYEM
-436 TLPNEKESNLAVYE
+436 ILPNQEESSLAVYK
-450 GLVTNQNGKPIKNI
+450 GKVTNQNGKPIKNI
-464 KVSVQNDN
+464 EVSVQNDKYY
-472 FFPVYKEFQINE
+472 PVYKEFQINK

-494 SGNNY
+494 SGNFY

-507 LTIYDSINVLENEIG
+507 LTIYDSINVSENQKG

-529 IEIAEDEVIVSNA
+529 IEIAEDEVVVSNA

-552 EKQPIEIND
+552 EKQPMVINNV
-561 ILEITVVEEPTVVSS
+561 LKVSPVVSS
-576 NLSKEDNSKQPEELE
+576 NLSNDANSKSLESSEKSSKKTEL
-591 PVEIAS
+591 V
-597 KQIEEVE
+597 K
-604 DSLSPRS
+604 DTLSTS
-611 KPIIADNSKSIV
+611 NQPIIADNSNSV
-623 QEEIVANQAV
+623 TQEDIGAKE
-633 SKVEKVEKH
+633 SDSKDDKVEEH

-647 NINFKTESSDLSNS
+647 NINFKSESSDLSNS

-673 KSNPKW
+673 KSNPTW
-679 TVNSIGHT
+679 RVNSIGHT

-709 YIINRG
+709 YMINRG
-715 ISFKRIETIGMGEI
+715 ISFKRIETIGMGEV
-729 HPLAENV
+729 HPLAENL

>member
-1 MKNKLFLLLATTTI
+1 MKNKLILLLVTITTSL
-15 FINAS
+15 NVGA
-20 GQSFKSLYFKSL
+20 QSFKSLYFKSL
-32 HFLEVYDYSAALPIL
+32 HYLEVYDYSAALEIL
-47 QEMKALD
+47 LEMKELD

-82 EKALESLTITYK
+82 EKALESLTIAYK
-94 IANPKEKNAPIDA
+94 IANPREKNAPIDA

-135 SDYNEDALRS
+135 SEYNEDAVSS
-145 NIRKIRRSKNAL
+145 NARKIRRSKNAL

-168 YPLETINTEF
+168 YPLETVNSEF

-197 KPDGLTDSKDDQGDF
+197 KPDGLTDNKDDQGDF
-212 YEHIYYSEKVDNS
+212 YEHIYFSEKVGNN
-225 WTKAKLMPNP
+225 WTQAKLMPSP
-235 LNTKKSTSALY
+235 INTKKSTSALY

-259 NNDFNVGPMGRGI
+259 NNDNNIGPLGRGI
-272 FESYKNGNL
+272 FESYKNGNV
-281 WTAPQILKNEV
+281 WTDPQIFQNKV
-292 NTNYLETSAS
+292 NTSYLETSAN
-302 MDLNKNMLLFVSD
+302 MDLNKNMVFFVSD
-315 RDGGYGGKDLWMIK
+315 RDGGLGGKDLWMIK
-329 KLENGSWSLPQNL
+329 KLDNGSWSSPQNL

-367 STGHSSIGGLDIFK
+367 SKGHSSIGGLDIFK
-381 SELDL
+381 SELDK

-404 DDLSFIPSVSGNRA
+404 DDLSFVPTVTGNKA

-424 NGGKGKYDIYEM
+424 NGGKGKSDIYEM
-436 TLPNEKESNLAVYE
+436 ILPNQEESSLAVYK
-450 GLVTNQNGKPIKNI
+450 GKVTNQNGKPIKNI
-464 KVSVQNDN
+464 EVSVQNDKYY
-472 FFPVYKEFQINE
+472 PVYKEFQINK

-494 SGNNY
+494 SGNFY

-507 LTIYDSINVLENEIG
+507 LTIYDSINVSENQKG

-529 IEIAEDEVIVSNA
+529 IEIAEDEVVVSNA

-552 EKQPIEIND
+552 EKQPMVINNV
-561 ILEITVVEEPTVVSS
+561 LKVSPVVSS
-576 NLSKEDNSKQPEELE
+576 NLSNDANSKSLESSEKTSKKTEL
-591 PVEIAS
+591 V
-597 KQIEEVE
+597 K
-604 DSLSPRS
+604 DTLSTS
-611 KPIIADNSKSIV
+611 NQPIIADNSNSV
-623 QEEIVANQAV
+623 TQEDIGAKESD
-633 SKVEKVEKH
+633 SKDEKVEEH

-647 NINFKTESSDLSNS
+647 NINFKSESSDLSNS

-673 KSNPKW
+673 KSNPTW
-679 TVNSIGHT
+679 RVNSIGHT

-709 YIINRG
+709 YMINRG
-715 ISFKRIETIGMGEI
+715 ISFKRIETIGMGEV
-729 HPLAENV
+729 HPLAENL

>member
-1 MKNKLFLLLATTTI
+1 MKNKLILLLVTI
-15 FINAS
+15 ITSLNVGA
-20 GQSFKSLYFKSL
+20 QSFKSLYFKSL
-32 HFLEVYDYSAALPIL
+32 HYLEVYDYSAALDIL
-47 QEMKALD
+47 LEMKELD

-82 EKALESLTITYK
+82 EKALESLTIAYK
-94 IANPKEKNAPIDA
+94 IANPREKNAPIDA

-135 SDYNEDALRS
+135 SEYNEDAVRS
-145 NIRKIRRSKNAL
+145 NARKIRRSKNAL

-168 YPLETINTEF
+168 YPLETVNSEF

-197 KPDGLTDSKDDQGDF
+197 KPDGLTDNKDDQGDF
-212 YEHIYYSEKVDNS
+212 YEHIYFSEKVGNN
-225 WTKAKLMPNP
+225 WTQAKLMPSP
-235 LNTKKSTSALY
+235 INTKKSTSALY

-259 NNDFNVGPMGRGI
+259 NNDNNIGPLGRGI
-272 FESYKNGNL
+272 FESYKNGNV
-281 WTAPQILKNEV
+281 WTDPQIFQNKV
-292 NTNYLETSAS
+292 NTSYLETSAN
-302 MDLNKNMLLFVSD
+302 MDLNKNMVFFVSD
-315 RDGGYGGKDLWMIK
+315 RDGGLGGKDLWMIK
-329 KLENGSWSLPQNL
+329 KLDNGSWSSPQNL

-367 STGHSSIGGLDIFK
+367 SKGHSSIGGLDIFK
-381 SELDL
+381 SELDK

-404 DDLSFIPSVSGNRA
+404 DDLSFVPTVTGNRA

-424 NGGKGKYDIYEM
+424 NGGKGKSDIYEM
-436 TLPNEKESNLAVYE
+436 ILPNQEESSLAVYK
-450 GLVTNQNGKPIKNI
+450 GKVTNQNGKPIKNI
-464 KVSVQNDN
+464 EVSVQNDKYY
-472 FFPVYKEFQINE
+472 PVYKEFQINK

-494 SGNNY
+494 SGNFY

-507 LTIYDSINVLENEIG
+507 LTIYDSINVSENQKG

-529 IEIAEDEVIVSNA
+529 IEIAEDEVVVSNA

-552 EKQPIEIND
+552 EKQPMVINNV
-561 ILEITVVEEPTVVSS
+561 LKVSPVVSS
-576 NLSKEDNSKQPEELE
+576 NLSNDANSKSLE
-591 PVEIAS
+591 SSEKAS
-597 KQIEEVE
+597 KKTELVK
-604 DSLSPRS
+604 DTLSTS
-611 KPIIADNSKSIV
+611 NQPIIADNSNSV
-623 QEEIVANQAV
+623 TQEDIGAKESD
-633 SKVEKVEKH
+633 SKEEKVEEH

-647 NINFKTESSDLSNS
+647 NINFKSESSDLSNS

-673 KSNPKW
+673 KSNPTW
-679 TVNSIGHT
+679 RVNSIGHT

-709 YIINRG
+709 YMINRG
-715 ISFKRIETIGMGEI
+715 ISFKRIETIGMGEV
-729 HPLAENV
+729 HPLAENL

>member
-1 MKNKLFLLLATTTI
+1 MKNKLILLLVTI
-15 FINAS
+15 ITSLNVGA
-20 GQSFKSLYFKSL
+20 QSFKSLYFKSL
-32 HFLEVYDYSAALPIL
+32 HYLEVYDYSAALEIL
-47 QEMKALD
+47 LEMKELD

-82 EKALESLTITYK
+82 EKALESLTIAYK
-94 IANPKEKNAPIDA
+94 IANPREKNAPIDA

-135 SDYNEDALRS
+135 SEYNEDAVRS
-145 NIRKIRRSKNAL
+145 NARKIRRSKNAL

-168 YPLETINTEF
+168 YPLETVNSEF

-186 AQENTMFFTAK
+186 AQENIMFFTAK
-197 KPDGLTDSKDDQGDF
+197 KPDGLTDNKDDQGDF
-212 YEHIYYSEKVDNS
+212 YEHIYFSEKVGNN
-225 WTKAKLMPNP
+225 WTQAKLMPSP
-235 LNTKKSTSALY
+235 INTKKSTSALY

-259 NNDFNVGPMGRGI
+259 NNDNNIGPLGRGI
-272 FESYKNGNL
+272 FESYKNGNV
-281 WTAPQILKNEV
+281 WTDPQIFQNKV
-292 NTNYLETSAS
+292 NTSYLETSAN
-302 MDLNKNMLLFVSD
+302 MDLNKNMVFFVSD
-315 RDGGYGGKDLWMIK
+315 RDGGLGGKDLWMIK
-329 KLENGSWSLPQNL
+329 KLDNGSWSSPQNL

-367 STGHSSIGGLDIFK
+367 SKGHSSIGGLDIFK
-381 SELDL
+381 SELDK

-404 DDLSFIPSVSGNRA
+404 DDLSFVPTVTGNRA

-424 NGGKGKYDIYEM
+424 NGGKGKSDIYEM
-436 TLPNEKESNLAVYE
+436 ILPNQEESSLAVYK
-450 GLVTNQNGKPIKNI
+450 GKVTNQNGKPIKNI
-464 KVSVQNDN
+464 EVSVQNDKYY
-472 FFPVYKEFQINE
+472 PVYKEFQINK

-494 SGNNY
+494 SGNFY

-507 LTIYDSINVLENEIG
+507 LTIYDSINVSENQKG

-529 IEIAEDEVIVSNA
+529 IEIAEDEVVVSNA

-552 EKQPIEIND
+552 EKQPMVINNV
-561 ILEITVVEEPTVVSS
+561 LKASPVVSS
-576 NLSKEDNSKQPEELE
+576 NLSNDANSKSLESSEKTSKKTELVKDTL
-591 PVEIAS
+591 PTS
-597 KQIEEVE
+597 NQ
-604 DSLSPRS
+604 
-611 KPIIADNSKSIV
+611 PIIADNSNSV
-623 QEEIVANQAV
+623 TQEDIGAKE
-633 SKVEKVEKH
+633 SDSKEDKVEEH

-647 NINFKTESSDLSNS
+647 NINFKSESSDLSNS

-673 KSNPKW
+673 KSNPTW
-679 TVNSIGHT
+679 RVNSIGHT

-709 YIINRG
+709 YMINRG
-715 ISFKRIETIGMGEI
+715 ISFKRIETIGMGEV
-729 HPLAENV
+729 HPLAENL

>member
-1 MKNKLFLLLATTTI
+1 MKNKLFILLVTI
-15 FINAS
+15 ITSLNVGA
-20 GQSFKSLYFKSL
+20 QSFKSLYFKSL
-32 HFLEVYDYSAALPIL
+32 HYLEVYDYSGALEIL
-47 QEMKALD
+47 LEMKELD
-54 PENCNTHFFIG
+54 PGNCNTHFFIG

-82 EKALESLTITYK
+82 EKAIEKLTIAYK
-94 IANPKEKNAPIDA
+94 IANPREKNAPIEA

-135 SDYNEDALRS
+135 SEYNEDAVRS
-145 NIRKIRRSKNAL
+145 NARKIRRSKNAL

-168 YPLETINTEF
+168 YPLETVNSEF

-197 KPDGLTDSKDDQGDF
+197 KPDGLTDNKDDQGDF
-212 YEHIYYSEKVDNS
+212 YEHIYFSEKVGNN
-225 WTKAKLMPNP
+225 WTQAKLMPSP
-235 LNTKKSTSALY
+235 INTKKSTSALY

-259 NNDFNVGPMGRGI
+259 NNDNNIGPLGRGI
-272 FESYKNGNL
+272 FESYKNGNV
-281 WTAPQILKNEV
+281 WTDPQIFQNKV
-292 NTNYLETSAS
+292 NTSYLETSAN
-302 MDLNKNMLLFVSD
+302 MDLNKNMIFFVSD
-315 RDGGYGGKDLWMIK
+315 RDGGLGGKDLWMIK
-329 KLENGSWSLPQNL
+329 KLDNDSWSSPQNL

-367 STGHSSIGGLDIFK
+367 SKGHSSIGGLDIFK
-381 SELDL
+381 SELDK

-404 DDLSFIPSVSGNRA
+404 DDLSFVPTVTGNKA

-424 NGGKGKYDIYEM
+424 NGGKGKSDIYEM
-436 TLPNEKESNLAVYE
+436 ILPNQEESSLAVYK
-450 GLVTNQNGKPIKNI
+450 GKVTNQNGKPIKNI
-464 KVSVQNDN
+464 EVSVQNDKYY
-472 FFPVYKEFQINE
+472 PVYKEFQINK

-494 SGNNY
+494 SGNFY

-507 LTIYDSINVLENEIG
+507 LTIYDSINVSENQKG

-529 IEIAEDEVIVSNA
+529 IEIAEDEVVVTNA

-552 EKQPIEIND
+552 EKQPMVINNV
-561 ILEITVVEEPTVVSS
+561 LKASPVVSS
-576 NLSKEDNSKQPEELE
+576 NLSNDANSKSLESSEKTSKKTELVKDTL
-591 PVEIAS
+591 PTS
-597 KQIEEVE
+597 NQ
-604 DSLSPRS
+604 
-611 KPIIADNSKSIV
+611 PIIADNSNSV
-623 QEEIVANQAV
+623 TQEDIGAKE
-633 SKVEKVEKH
+633 SDSKEDKVEEH

-647 NINFKTESSDLSNS
+647 NINFKSESSDLSNS

-673 KSNPKW
+673 KSNPTW
-679 TVNSIGHT
+679 RVNSIGHT

-709 YIINRG
+709 YMINRG
-715 ISFKRIETIGMGEI
+715 ISFKRIETIGMGEV
-729 HPLAENV
+729 HPLAENL

>member
-1 MKNKLFLLLATTTI
+1 MKNKLILLLVTI
-15 FINAS
+15 ITSLNVGA
-20 GQSFKSLYFKSL
+20 QSFKSLYFKSL
-32 HFLEVYDYSAALPIL
+32 HYLEVYDYSAALDIL
-47 QEMKALD
+47 LEMKELD

-82 EKALESLTITYK
+82 EKALESLTIAYK
-94 IANPKEKNAPIDA
+94 IANPREKNAPIDA

-135 SDYNEDALRS
+135 SEYNEDAVRS
-145 NIRKIRRSKNAL
+145 NARKIRRSKNAL

-168 YPLETINTEF
+168 YPLETVNSEF

-197 KPDGLTDSKDDQGDF
+197 KPDGLTDNKDDQGDF
-212 YEHIYYSEKVDNS
+212 YEHIYFSEKVGNN
-225 WTKAKLMPNP
+225 WTQAKLMPSP
-235 LNTKKSTSALY
+235 INTKKSTSALY

-259 NNDFNVGPMGRGI
+259 NNDNNIGPLGRGI
-272 FESYKNGNL
+272 FESYKNGNV
-281 WTAPQILKNEV
+281 WTDPQIFQNKV
-292 NTNYLETSAS
+292 NTSYLETSAN
-302 MDLNKNMLLFVSD
+302 MDLNKNMVFFVSD
-315 RDGGYGGKDLWMIK
+315 RDGGLGGKDLWMIK
-329 KLENGSWSLPQNL
+329 KLDNGSWSSPQNL

-367 STGHSSIGGLDIFK
+367 SKGHSSIGGLDIFK
-381 SELDL
+381 SELDK

-404 DDLSFIPSVSGNRA
+404 DDLSFVPTVTGNRA

-424 NGGKGKYDIYEM
+424 NGGKGKSDIYEM
-436 TLPNEKESNLAVYE
+436 ILPNQEEPSLAVYK
-450 GLVTNQNGKPIKNI
+450 GKVTNQNGKPIKNI
-464 KVSVQNDN
+464 EVSVQNDKYY
-472 FFPVYKEFQINE
+472 PVYKEFQINK

-494 SGNNY
+494 SGNFY

-507 LTIYDSINVLENEIG
+507 LTIYDSINVSENQKG

-529 IEIAEDEVIVSNA
+529 IEIAEDEVVVSNA

-552 EKQPIEIND
+552 EKQPMVINNV
-561 ILEITVVEEPTVVSS
+561 LKASPVVSS
-576 NLSKEDNSKQPEELE
+576 NLSNDANSKSLE
-591 PVEIAS
+591 SSEKAS
-597 KQIEEVE
+597 KKTELVK
-604 DSLSPRS
+604 DTLSTS
-611 KPIIADNSKSIV
+611 NQPIIADNSNSV
-623 QEEIVANQAV
+623 TQEDIGAKESD
-633 SKVEKVEKH
+633 SKDEKVEEH

-647 NINFKTESSDLSNS
+647 NINFKSESSDLSNG

-673 KSNPKW
+673 KSNPTW
-679 TVNSIGHT
+679 RVNSIGHT

-709 YIINRG
+709 YMINRG
-715 ISFKRIETIGMGEI
+715 ISFKRIETIGMGEV
-729 HPLAENV
+729 HPLAENL

>member
-1 MKNKLFLLLATTTI
+1 MKNKLILFLVAITTSL
-15 FINAS
+15 NVGA
-20 GQSFKSLYFKSL
+20 QSFKSLYFKSL
-32 HFLEVYDYSAALPIL
+32 HYLEVYDYSAALEIL
-47 QEMKALD
+47 LEMKELD

-82 EKALESLTITYK
+82 EKAIESLTIAYK
-94 IANPKEKNAPIDA
+94 IANPREKNAPIDA

-135 SDYNEDALRS
+135 SEYNEDAIRS
-145 NIRKIRRSKNAL
+145 NARKIRRSKNAL

-168 YPLETINTEF
+168 YPLETVNTEF

-197 KPDGLTDSKDDQGDF
+197 KPDGLTDNKDDQGDF
-212 YEHIYYSEKVDNS
+212 YEHIYFSEKVDNN
-225 WTKAKLMPNP
+225 WTQAKLMPSP
-235 LNTKKSTSALY
+235 INTKKSTSALY

-259 NNDFNVGPMGRGI
+259 NNDKNIGPLGRGI
-272 FESYKNGNL
+272 FESYKKGNV
-281 WTAPQILKNEV
+281 WTDPQIFQNKV
-292 NTNYLETSAS
+292 NTSYLETSAN
-302 MDLNKNMLLFVSD
+302 MDLNKNMVFFVSD
-315 RDGGYGGKDLWMIK
+315 RDGGLGGKDLWMIK
-329 KLENGSWSLPQNL
+329 KLDNGSWSSPQNL

-367 STGHSSIGGLDIFK
+367 SKGHSSIGGLDIFK
-381 SELDL
+381 SELDK

-404 DDLSFIPSVSGNRA
+404 DDLSFVPTVTGNRA

-424 NGGKGKYDIYEM
+424 NGGKGKSDIYEII
-436 TLPNEKESNLAVYE
+436 LSNQEESNLAVYK
-450 GLVTNQNGKPIKNI
+450 GKVTNQNGKPIKNI
-464 KVSVQNDN
+464 KVSVQNDKYY
-472 FFPVYKEFQINE
+472 PVYKEFQINE

-494 SGNNY
+494 SGNSY

-507 LTIYDSINVLENEIG
+507 LTIYDSINVSEKQKG

-529 IEIAEDEVIVSNA
+529 IEIAEDQVVVSNA
-542 VIEIEEKITI
+542 IIEIEEKVTT
-552 EKQPIEIND
+552 EKQPMVINNV
-561 ILEITVVEEPTVVSS
+561 LKVSPVVSS
-576 NLSKEDNSKQPEELE
+576 NLSNDANSKSLE
-591 PVEIAS
+591 SSDKAS
-597 KQIEEVE
+597 KKTDLVK
-604 DSLSPRS
+604 DTLSTS
-611 KPIIADNSKSIV
+611 KQPIIADNSNSV
-623 QEEIVANQAV
+623 TQEDIVAKKSD
-633 SKVEKVEKH
+633 SKDEKVEEH

-647 NINFKTESSDLSNS
+647 NINFKSESSDLSNS

-673 KSNPKW
+673 KSNPTW
-679 TVNSIGHT
+679 RVNSIGHT

-709 YIINRG
+709 YMINRG
-715 ISFKRIETIGMGEI
+715 ISFKRIETIGMGEV
-729 HPLAENV
+729 HPIAENV
-736 AADGSDNPTGRAA
+736 AADGSDSPTGRAA

>member
-1 MKNKLFLLLATTTI
+1 MKNKLILLLVTI
-15 FINAS
+15 ITSLNVGA
-20 GQSFKSLYFKSL
+20 QSFKSLYFKSL
-32 HFLEVYDYSAALPIL
+32 HYLEVYDYSAALDIL
-47 QEMKALD
+47 LEMKELD

-82 EKALESLTITYK
+82 EKALESLTVAYK
-94 IANPKEKNAPIDA
+94 IANPREKNAPIDA

-135 SDYNEDALRS
+135 SEYNEDAVRS
-145 NIRKIRRSKNAL
+145 NARKIRRSKNAL

-168 YPLETINTEF
+168 YPLETINSEF

-197 KPDGLTDSKDDQGDF
+197 KPDGLTDNKDDQGDF
-212 YEHIYYSEKVDNS
+212 YEHIYFSEKVGNN
-225 WTKAKLMPNP
+225 WTQAKLMPSP
-235 LNTKKSTSALY
+235 INTKKSTSALY

-259 NNDFNVGPMGRGI
+259 NNDNNIGPLGRGI
-272 FESYKNGNL
+272 FESYKNGNV
-281 WTAPQILKNEV
+281 WTDPQIFQNKV
-292 NTNYLETSAS
+292 NTSYLETSAN
-302 MDLNKNMLLFVSD
+302 MDLNKNMVFFVSD
-315 RDGGYGGKDLWMIK
+315 RDGGLGGKDLWMIK
-329 KLENGSWSLPQNL
+329 KLDNGSWSSPQNL

-367 STGHSSIGGLDIFK
+367 SKGHSSIGGLDIFK
-381 SELDL
+381 SELDK

-404 DDLSFIPSVSGNRA
+404 DDLSFVPTVTGNKA

-424 NGGKGKYDIYEM
+424 NGGKGKSDIYEM
-436 TLPNEKESNLAVYE
+436 ILPNQEESSLAVYK
-450 GLVTNQNGKPIKNI
+450 GKVTNQNGKPIKNI
-464 KVSVQNDN
+464 EVSVQNDKYY
-472 FFPVYKEFQINE
+472 PVYKEFQINK

-494 SGNNY
+494 SGNFY

-507 LTIYDSINVLENEIG
+507 LTIYDSINVSENQKG

-529 IEIAEDEVIVSNA
+529 IEIAEDEVVVSNA

-552 EKQPIEIND
+552 EKQPMVINNV
-561 ILEITVVEEPTVVSS
+561 LKASPVVSS
-576 NLSKEDNSKQPEELE
+576 NLSNDANSKSLE
-591 PVEIAS
+591 SSEKAS
-597 KQIEEVE
+597 KKTELVK
-604 DSLSPRS
+604 DTLSTS
-611 KPIIADNSKSIV
+611 NQPIIADNSNSV
-623 QEEIVANQAV
+623 TQEDIGAKE
-633 SKVEKVEKH
+633 SDSKEDKVEEH

-647 NINFKTESSDLSNS
+647 NINFKSESSDLSNS

-673 KSNPKW
+673 KSNPTW
-679 TVNSIGHT
+679 RVNSIGHT

-709 YIINRG
+709 YMINRG
-715 ISFKRIETIGMGEI
+715 ISFKRIETIGMGEV
-729 HPLAENV
+729 HPLAENL

>member
-1 MKNKLFLLLATTTI
+1 MKNKLILLLVTI
-15 FINAS
+15 ITSLNVGA
-20 GQSFKSLYFKSL
+20 QSFKSLYFKSL
-32 HFLEVYDYSAALPIL
+32 HYLEVYDYSAALDIL
-47 QEMKALD
+47 LEMKELD

-82 EKALESLTITYK
+82 EKALESLTIAYK
-94 IANPKEKNAPIDA
+94 IANPREKNAPIDA

-135 SDYNEDALRS
+135 SEYNEYAVRS
-145 NIRKIRRSKNAL
+145 NARKIRRSKNAL
-157 KLVQNPVDVKI
+157 ELVQNPVDVKI
-168 YPLETINTEF
+168 YPLETVNSEF

-186 AQENTMFFTAK
+186 AQENIMFFTAK
-197 KPDGLTDSKDDQGDF
+197 KPDGLTDNKDDQGDF
-212 YEHIYYSEKVDNS
+212 YEHIYFSEKVGNN
-225 WTKAKLMPNP
+225 WTQAKLMPSP
-235 LNTKKSTSALY
+235 INTKKSTSALY

-259 NNDFNVGPMGRGI
+259 NNDNNIGPLGRGI
-272 FESYKNGNL
+272 FESYKNGNV
-281 WTAPQILKNEV
+281 WTDPQIFQNKV
-292 NTNYLETSAS
+292 NTNYLETSAN
-302 MDLNKNMLLFVSD
+302 MDINKNMIFFVSD
-315 RDGGYGGKDLWMIK
+315 RDGGLGGKDLWMIK
-329 KLENGSWSLPQNL
+329 KLDNGSWSSPQNL

-367 STGHSSIGGLDIFK
+367 SKGHSSIGGLDIFK
-381 SELDL
+381 SELDK

-404 DDLSFIPSVSGNRA
+404 DDLSFVPTVTGNKA

-424 NGGKGKYDIYEM
+424 NGGKGKSDIYEM
-436 TLPNEKESNLAVYE
+436 ILPNQEEPSLAVYK
-450 GLVTNQNGKPIKNI
+450 GKVTNQNGKPIKNI
-464 KVSVQNDN
+464 EVSVQNDKYY
-472 FFPVYKEFQINE
+472 PVYKEFQINK

-494 SGNNY
+494 SGNFY

-507 LTIYDSINVLENEIG
+507 LTIYDSINVSENQKG

-529 IEIAEDEVIVSNA
+529 IEIAEDEVVVSNA

-552 EKQPIEIND
+552 EKQPMVINNV
-561 ILEITVVEEPTVVSS
+561 LKVSPVVSS
-576 NLSKEDNSKQPEELE
+576 NLSNDANSKSLE
-591 PVEIAS
+591 SSEKAS
-597 KQIEEVE
+597 KKTELVK
-604 DSLSPRS
+604 DTLSTS
-611 KPIIADNSKSIV
+611 NQPIIADNSNSV
-623 QEEIVANQAV
+623 TQEDIGAKESD
-633 SKVEKVEKH
+633 SKEEKAEEH

-647 NINFKTESSDLSNS
+647 NINFKSESSDLSNS

-673 KSNPKW
+673 KSNPTW
-679 TVNSIGHT
+679 RVNSIGHT

-709 YIINRG
+709 YMINRG
-715 ISFKRIETIGMGEI
+715 ISFKRIETIGMGEV
-729 HPLAENV
+729 HPLAENL

>member
-1 MKNKLFLLLATTTI
+1 MKNKSILLLVIVIITTSLDVS
-15 FINAS
+15 A
-20 GQSFKSLYFKSL
+20 QSFKSLYFKSL
-32 HFLEVYDYSAALPIL
+32 HYLEVYDYSAALEIL
-47 QEMKALD
+47 LEMKELD
-54 PENCNTHFFIG
+54 PENCNTNFFIG

-82 EKALESLTITYK
+82 EKALESLTIAYK
-94 IANPKEKNAPIDA
+94 IANPREKNAPIDA

-135 SDYNEDALRS
+135 SEYNKDAIRS
-145 NIRKIRRSKNAL
+145 NARKIRRSKNAL

-168 YPLETINTEF
+168 YPLETVNTEF

-197 KPDGLTDSKDDQGDF
+197 KPDGLTGIKDDQGDF
-212 YEHIYYSEKVDNS
+212 YEHIYFSEKLGNN
-225 WTKAKLMPNP
+225 WTQAKLMPSP
-235 LNTKKSTSALY
+235 INTKKSTSALY

-259 NNDFNVGPMGRGI
+259 NNDKNIGPLGRGI
-272 FESYKNGNL
+272 FESYKNGNV
-281 WTAPQILKNEV
+281 WTDPQIFQNKV
-292 NTNYLETSAS
+292 NTSYLETSAN
-302 MDLNKNMLLFVSD
+302 MDLNKNMVFFVSD
-315 RDGGYGGKDLWMIK
+315 RDGGLGGKDLWMIK
-329 KLENGSWSLPQNL
+329 KLDNGSWSSPQNL

-367 STGHSSIGGLDIFK
+367 SKGHSSIGGLDIFK
-381 SELDL
+381 SELDK
-386 ELNWSSPKNMGY
+386 ELNWSSPENMGY

-404 DDLSFIPSVSGNRA
+404 DDLYFVPTVTGNRA

-424 NGGKGKYDIYEM
+424 NGGKGKSDIYEII
-436 TLPNEKESNLAVYE
+436 LSNQEESNLAVYK
-450 GLVTNQNGKPIKNI
+450 GKVTNQNGKPINNI
-464 KVSVQNDN
+464 KVSVQNDKYY
-472 FFPVYKEFQINE
+472 PVYKEFQINE

-494 SGNNY
+494 SGNSY

-507 LTIYDSINVLENEIG
+507 LTIYDSINVSEKQKG

-529 IEIAEDEVIVSNA
+529 IEIAEDQVVVSNA
-542 VIEIEEKITI
+542 IIETEEKVTT
-552 EKQPIEIND
+552 EKQPMVINNV
-561 ILEITVVEEPTVVSS
+561 LEVSPVVSS
-576 NLSKEDNSKQPEELE
+576 NLSNDANSKSLE
-591 PVEIAS
+591 SSDKAS
-597 KQIEEVE
+597 KKTDLVK
-604 DSLSPRS
+604 DTLSTS
-611 KPIIADNSKSIV
+611 KQPIIADNSNSGTKEDVVAKKSD
-623 QEEIVANQAV
+623 
-633 SKVEKVEKH
+633 SKDEKVEKH

-647 NINFKTESSDLSNS
+647 NINFKSESSDLSNS

-673 KSNPKW
+673 KSNPTW
-679 TVNSIGHT
+679 RVNSIGHT

-709 YIINRG
+709 YMINRG
-715 ISFKRIETIGMGEI
+715 ISFKRIETIGMGEV
-729 HPLAENV
+729 HPIAENV
-736 AADGSDNPTGRAA
+736 AADGSDSPTGRAA

>member
-1 MKNKLFLLLATTTI
+1 MKNKLILLLVTI
-15 FINAS
+15 ITSLNVGA
-20 GQSFKSLYFKSL
+20 QSFKSLYFKSL
-32 HFLEVYDYSAALPIL
+32 HYLEVYDYSAALDIL
-47 QEMKALD
+47 LEMKELD

-82 EKALESLTITYK
+82 EKALESLTIAYK
-94 IANPKEKNAPIDA
+94 IANPREKNAPIDA

-135 SDYNEDALRS
+135 SEYNEDAVRS
-145 NIRKIRRSKNAL
+145 NARKIRRSKNAL

-168 YPLETINTEF
+168 YPLETVNSEF

-197 KPDGLTDSKDDQGDF
+197 KPDGLTDNKDDQGDF
-212 YEHIYYSEKVDNS
+212 YEHIYFSEKVGNN
-225 WTKAKLMPNP
+225 WTQAKLMPSP
-235 LNTKKSTSALY
+235 INTKKSTSALY

-259 NNDFNVGPMGRGI
+259 NNDNNIGPLGRGI
-272 FESYKNGNL
+272 FESYKNGNV
-281 WTAPQILKNEV
+281 WTDPQIFQNKV
-292 NTNYLETSAS
+292 NTSYLETSAN
-302 MDLNKNMLLFVSD
+302 MDLNKNMVFFVSD
-315 RDGGYGGKDLWMIK
+315 RDGGLGGKDLWMIK
-329 KLENGSWSLPQNL
+329 KLDNGSWSSPQNL

-367 STGHSSIGGLDIFK
+367 SKGHSSIGGLDIFK
-381 SELDL
+381 SELDK

-404 DDLSFIPSVSGNRA
+404 DDLSFVPTVTGNRA

-424 NGGKGKYDIYEM
+424 NGGKGKSDIYEM
-436 TLPNEKESNLAVYE
+436 ILPNQEESSLAVYK
-450 GLVTNQNGKPIKNI
+450 GKVTNQNGKPIKNI
-464 KVSVQNDN
+464 EVSVQNDKYY
-472 FFPVYKEFQINE
+472 PVYKEFQINK

-494 SGNNY
+494 SGNFY

-507 LTIYDSINVLENEIG
+507 LTIYDSINVSENQKG

-529 IEIAEDEVIVSNA
+529 IEIAEDEVVVSNA

-552 EKQPIEIND
+552 EKQPMVINNV
-561 ILEITVVEEPTVVSS
+561 LKASPVVSS
-576 NLSKEDNSKQPEELE
+576 NLSNDANSKSLE
-591 PVEIAS
+591 SSEKAS
-597 KQIEEVE
+597 KKTELVK
-604 DSLSPRS
+604 DTLSTS
-611 KPIIADNSKSIV
+611 NQPIIADNSNSV
-623 QEEIVANQAV
+623 TQEDIGAKESD
-633 SKVEKVEKH
+633 SKEEKVEEH

-647 NINFKTESSDLSNS
+647 NINFKSESSDLSNS

-673 KSNPKW
+673 KSNPTW
-679 TVNSIGHT
+679 RVNSIGHT

-709 YIINRG
+709 YMINRG
-715 ISFKRIETIGMGEI
+715 ISFKRIETIGMGEV
-729 HPLAENV
+729 HPLAENL

>member
-1 MKNKLFLLLATTTI
+1 MKNKLILFLVAITTSL
-15 FINAS
+15 NVGA
-20 GQSFKSLYFKSL
+20 QSFKSLYFKSL
-32 HFLEVYDYSAALPIL
+32 HYLEVYDYSAALEIL
-47 QEMKALD
+47 LEMKELD

-82 EKALESLTITYK
+82 EKAIENLTIAYK
-94 IANPKEKNAPIDA
+94 IANPREKNAPIDA

-135 SDYNEDALRS
+135 SEYNEDAIRS
-145 NIRKIRRSKNAL
+145 NARKIRRSKNAL

-168 YPLETINTEF
+168 YPIETVNTEF

-197 KPDGLTDSKDDQGDF
+197 KPDGLTDNKDDQGDF
-212 YEHIYYSEKVDNS
+212 YEHIYFSEKVDNN
-225 WTKAKLMPNP
+225 WTQAKLMPSP
-235 LNTKKSTSALY
+235 INTEKSTSALY

-259 NNDFNVGPMGRGI
+259 NNDKNIGPLGRGI
-272 FESYKNGNL
+272 FESYKKGNV
-281 WTAPQILKNEV
+281 WTDPQIFQNKV
-292 NTNYLETSAS
+292 NTSYLETSAN
-302 MDLNKNMLLFVSD
+302 MDLNKNMVFFVSD
-315 RDGGYGGKDLWMIK
+315 RDGGLGGKDLWMIK
-329 KLENGSWSLPQNL
+329 KLDNGSWSSPQNL

-367 STGHSSIGGLDIFK
+367 SKGHSSIGGLDIFK
-381 SELDL
+381 SELDK

-404 DDLSFIPSVSGNRA
+404 DDLSFVPTVTGNRA

-424 NGGKGKYDIYEM
+424 NGGKGKSDIYEM
-436 TLPNEKESNLAVYE
+436 ILSNQEESNLAVYK
-450 GLVTNQNGKPIKNI
+450 GKVTNQNGKPIKNI
-464 KVSVQNDN
+464 KVSVQNDKYY
-472 FFPVYKEFQINE
+472 PVYKEFQINE

-494 SGNNY
+494 SGNSY
-499 NIKFDIDT
+499 NIKFEIDT
-507 LTIYDSINVLENEIG
+507 LTIYDSINVSEKQKG

-529 IEIAEDEVIVSNA
+529 IEIAEDQVVVSNA
-542 VIEIEEKITI
+542 IIEIEEKVTT
-552 EKQPIEIND
+552 EKQPMVINNV
-561 ILEITVVEEPTVVSS
+561 LKVSPVVSS
-576 NLSKEDNSKQPEELE
+576 NLSNDANSKSLE
-591 PVEIAS
+591 SSDKDSKKTDLVKDTLSTS
-597 KQIEEVE
+597 KQ
-604 DSLSPRS
+604 
-611 KPIIADNSKSIV
+611 PIIADNSNSVTKEDVVAKKSD
-623 QEEIVANQAV
+623 
-633 SKVEKVEKH
+633 SKDEKVEKH

-647 NINFKTESSDLSNS
+647 NINFKSESSDLSNS

-673 KSNPKW
+673 KSNPTW
-679 TVNSIGHT
+679 RVNSIGHT

-709 YIINRG
+709 YMINRG
-715 ISFKRIETIGMGEI
+715 ISFKRIETIGMGEL
-729 HPLAENV
+729 HPIAENV
-736 AADGSDNPTGRAA
+736 AVDGSDSPTGRAA

>member
-1 MKNKLFLLLATTTI
+1 MKNKLILLLVTI
-15 FINAS
+15 ITSLNVGA
-20 GQSFKSLYFKSL
+20 QSFKSLYFKSL
-32 HFLEVYDYSAALPIL
+32 HYLEVYDYSAALDIL
-47 QEMKALD
+47 LEMKELD

-82 EKALESLTITYK
+82 EKALESLTIAYK
-94 IANPKEKNAPIDA
+94 IANPREKNAPIDA

-135 SDYNEDALRS
+135 SEYNEDAVRS
-145 NIRKIRRSKNAL
+145 NARKIRRSKNAL

-168 YPLETINTEF
+168 YPLETVNSEF

-197 KPDGLTDSKDDQGDF
+197 KPDGLTDNKDDQGDF
-212 YEHIYYSEKVDNS
+212 YEHIYFSEKVGNN
-225 WTKAKLMPNP
+225 WTQAKLMPSP
-235 LNTKKSTSALY
+235 INTKKSTSALY

-259 NNDFNVGPMGRGI
+259 NNDNNIGPLGRGI
-272 FESYKNGNL
+272 FESYKNGNV
-281 WTAPQILKNEV
+281 WTDPQIFQNKV
-292 NTNYLETSAS
+292 NTSYLETSAN
-302 MDLNKNMLLFVSD
+302 MDLNKNMVFFVSD
-315 RDGGYGGKDLWMIK
+315 RDGGLGGKDLWMIK
-329 KLENGSWSLPQNL
+329 KLDNGSWSSPQNL

-367 STGHSSIGGLDIFK
+367 SKGHSSIGGLDIFK
-381 SELDL
+381 SELDK

-404 DDLSFIPSVSGNRA
+404 DDLSFVPTVTGNRA

-424 NGGKGKYDIYEM
+424 NGGKGKSDIYEM
-436 TLPNEKESNLAVYE
+436 ILPNQEESSLAVYK
-450 GLVTNQNGKPIKNI
+450 GKVTNQNGKPIKNI
-464 KVSVQNDN
+464 EVSVQNDKYY
-472 FFPVYKEFQINE
+472 PVYKEFQINK

-494 SGNNY
+494 SGNFY

-507 LTIYDSINVLENEIG
+507 LTIYDSINVSENQKG

-529 IEIAEDEVIVSNA
+529 IEIAEDEVVVSNA

-552 EKQPIEIND
+552 EKQPMVINNV
-561 ILEITVVEEPTVVSS
+561 LKVSPVVSS
-576 NLSKEDNSKQPEELE
+576 NLSNDANSKSLE
-591 PVEIAS
+591 SSEKAS
-597 KQIEEVE
+597 KKTELVK
-604 DSLSPRS
+604 DTLSTS
-611 KPIIADNSKSIV
+611 NQPIIADNSNSV
-623 QEEIVANQAV
+623 TQEDIGAKESD
-633 SKVEKVEKH
+633 SKDEKVEEH

-647 NINFKTESSDLSNS
+647 NINFKSESSDLSNS

-673 KSNPKW
+673 KSNPTW
-679 TVNSIGHT
+679 RVNSIGHT

-709 YIINRG
+709 YMINRG
-715 ISFKRIETIGMGEI
+715 ISFKRIETIGMGEV
-729 HPLAENV
+729 HPLAENL

>member
-1 MKNKLFLLLATTTI
+1 MKNKLILLLVTI
-15 FINAS
+15 ITSLNVGA
-20 GQSFKSLYFKSL
+20 QSFKSLYFKSL
-32 HFLEVYDYSAALPIL
+32 HYLEVYDYSAALDIL
-47 QEMKALD
+47 LEMKELD

-65 NCLMNIP
+65 NCLMNLP

-82 EKALESLTITYK
+82 EKALESLTVAYK
-94 IANPKEKNAPIDA
+94 IANPREKNAPIDA

-135 SDYNEDALRS
+135 SEYNEDAVRS
-145 NIRKIRRSKNAL
+145 NARKIRRSKNAL

-168 YPLETINTEF
+168 YPLETVNSEF

-197 KPDGLTDSKDDQGDF
+197 KPDGLTDNKDDQGDF
-212 YEHIYYSEKVDNS
+212 YEHIYFSEKVGNN
-225 WTKAKLMPNP
+225 WTQAKLMPSP
-235 LNTKKSTSALY
+235 INTKKSTSALY

-259 NNDFNVGPMGRGI
+259 NNDNNIGPLGRGI
-272 FESYKNGNL
+272 FESYKNGNV
-281 WTAPQILKNEV
+281 WTDPQIFQNKV
-292 NTNYLETSAS
+292 NTSYLETSAN
-302 MDLNKNMLLFVSD
+302 MDLNKNMVFFVSD
-315 RDGGYGGKDLWMIK
+315 RDGGLGGKDLWMIK
-329 KLENGSWSLPQNL
+329 KLDNGSWSSPQNL

-367 STGHSSIGGLDIFK
+367 SKGHSSIGGLDIFK
-381 SELDL
+381 SELDK

-404 DDLSFIPSVSGNRA
+404 DDLSFVPTVTGNRA

-424 NGGKGKYDIYEM
+424 NGGKGKSDIYEM
-436 TLPNEKESNLAVYE
+436 ILPNQEESSLAVYK
-450 GLVTNQNGKPIKNI
+450 GKVTNQNGKPIKNI
-464 KVSVQNDN
+464 EVSVQNDKYY
-472 FFPVYKEFQINE
+472 PVYKEFQINK

-494 SGNNY
+494 SGNFY

-507 LTIYDSINVLENEIG
+507 LTIYDSINVSENQKG

-529 IEIAEDEVIVSNA
+529 IEIAEDEVVVSNA

-552 EKQPIEIND
+552 EKQPMVINNV
-561 ILEITVVEEPTVVSS
+561 LKASPVVSS
-576 NLSKEDNSKQPEELE
+576 NLSNDANSKSLESSEKTSKKTELVKDTL
-591 PVEIAS
+591 PTS
-597 KQIEEVE
+597 NQ
-604 DSLSPRS
+604 
-611 KPIIADNSKSIV
+611 PIIADNSNSV
-623 QEEIVANQAV
+623 TQEDIGAKESD
-633 SKVEKVEKH
+633 SKDEKVEEH

-647 NINFKTESSDLSNS
+647 NINFKSESSDLSNS
-661 EKSKLDKLIEDL
+661 EKSKLDKLIQDL
-673 KSNPKW
+673 KSNPTW
-679 TVNSIGHT
+679 RVNSIGHT

-709 YIINRG
+709 YMINRG
-715 ISFKRIETIGMGEI
+715 ISFKRIETIGMGEV
-729 HPLAENV
+729 HPLAENL

>member
-1 MKNKLFLLLATTTI
+1 MKNKLILLLAITTI

-32 HFLEVYDYSAALPIL
+32 HFLEVYDYSAALEIL

-94 IANPKEKNAPIDA
+94 IANPREKNAPLDA

-168 YPLETINTEF
+168 YPLEAINTEF

-186 AQENTMFFTAK
+186 AQENIMFFTAK

-212 YEHIYYSEKVDNS
+212 YEHIYFSEKVDNN
-225 WTKAKLMPNP
+225 WTKAKLMPSP

-259 NNDFNVGPMGRGI
+259 NNDFNLGPMGRGI

-281 WTAPQILKNEV
+281 WTDPQIFKNEV

-302 MDLNKNMLLFVSD
+302 MDLNKNMVLFVSD

-329 KLENGSWSLPQNL
+329 KLDNGSWSLPQNL

-367 STGHSSIGGLDIFK
+367 SKGHSSIGGLDIFK
-381 SELDL
+381 SELDK

-404 DDLSFIPSVSGNRA
+404 DDLSFVPSVSGNRA

-424 NGGKGKYDIYEM
+424 KAGTGKYDIYEM
-436 TLPNEKESNLAVYE
+436 TLPNQEETNLAVYK
-450 GLVTNQNGKPIKNI
+450 GIVTNQNGKPIKNI
-464 KVSVQNDN
+464 KVSVQNDK

-494 SGNNY
+494 KGNNY
-499 NIKFDIDT
+499 NIKFDVDT
-507 LTIYDSINVLENEIG
+507 LTIYDSINVLDNAKG

-529 IEIAEDEVIVSNA
+529 IEIKEDEVVVSNT
-542 VIEIEEKITI
+542 VIEIEEKII
-552 EKQPIEIND
+552 IKNQPMVIND
-561 ILEITVVEEPTVVSS
+561 VMEVAPVDQTTVASS
-576 NLSKEDNSKQPEELE
+576 NLSKVDNLKQSEQLE
-591 PVEIAS
+591 PLETAS
-597 KQIEEVE
+597 KQIKEVK
-604 DSLSPRS
+604 DSLSPPS
-611 KPIIADNSKSIV
+611 KIIIADNTNSIV
-623 QEEIVANQAV
+623 QEEIVAKEVV
-633 SKVEKVEKH
+633 SKLEKVEKH

-647 NINFKTESSDLSNS
+647 NINFQTESSDLSNS
-661 EKSKLDKLIEDL
+661 EKTKLDKLIDEL
-673 KSNPKW
+673 KNNPKW
-679 TVNSIGHT
+679 RVNSIGHT

-709 YIINRG
+709 YMINRG

-736 AADGSDNPTGRAA
+736 AVDGSDSPTGRAA

>member
-1 MKNKLFLLLATTTI
+1 MKNKLILLLVTITTSL
-15 FINAS
+15 NVGA
-20 GQSFKSLYFKSL
+20 QSFKSLYFKSL
-32 HFLEVYDYSAALPIL
+32 HYLEVYDYSAALDIL
-47 QEMKALD
+47 LEMKELD

-82 EKALESLTITYK
+82 EKALESLTIAYK
-94 IANPKEKNAPIDA
+94 IANPREKNAPIDA

-135 SDYNEDALRS
+135 SEYNEDAVRS
-145 NIRKIRRSKNAL
+145 NARKIRRSKNAL

-168 YPLETINTEF
+168 YPLETVNSEF

-197 KPDGLTDSKDDQGDF
+197 KPDGLTDNKDDQGDF
-212 YEHIYYSEKVDNS
+212 YEHIYFSEKVGNN
-225 WTKAKLMPNP
+225 WTQAKLMPSP
-235 LNTKKSTSALY
+235 INTKKSTSALY

-259 NNDFNVGPMGRGI
+259 NNDNNIGPLGRGI
-272 FESYKNGNL
+272 FESYKNGNV
-281 WTAPQILKNEV
+281 WTDPQIFQNKV
-292 NTNYLETSAS
+292 NTSYLETSAN
-302 MDLNKNMLLFVSD
+302 MDLNKNMVFFVSD
-315 RDGGYGGKDLWMIK
+315 RDGGLGGKDLWMIK
-329 KLENGSWSLPQNL
+329 KLDNGSWSSPQNL

-367 STGHSSIGGLDIFK
+367 SKGHSSIGGLDIFK
-381 SELDL
+381 SELDK

-404 DDLSFIPSVSGNRA
+404 DDLSFVPTVTGNKA

-424 NGGKGKYDIYEM
+424 NGGKGKSDIYEM
-436 TLPNEKESNLAVYE
+436 ILPNQEESSLAVYK
-450 GLVTNQNGKPIKNI
+450 GKVTNQNGKPIKNI
-464 KVSVQNDN
+464 EVSVQNDKYY
-472 FFPVYKEFQINE
+472 PVYKEFQINK

-494 SGNNY
+494 SGNFY

-507 LTIYDSINVLENEIG
+507 LTIYDSINVSENQKG

-529 IEIAEDEVIVSNA
+529 IEIAEDEVVVSNA

-552 EKQPIEIND
+552 EKQPMVINNV
-561 ILEITVVEEPTVVSS
+561 LKVSPVVSS
-576 NLSKEDNSKQPEELE
+576 NLSNDANSKSLE
-591 PVEIAS
+591 SSEKAS
-597 KQIEEVE
+597 KKTELVK
-604 DSLSPRS
+604 DTLSTS
-611 KPIIADNSKSIV
+611 NQPIIADNSNSV
-623 QEEIVANQAV
+623 TQEDIGAKESD
-633 SKVEKVEKH
+633 SKDEKVEEH

-647 NINFKTESSDLSNS
+647 NINFKSESSDLSNS

-673 KSNPKW
+673 KSNPTW
-679 TVNSIGHT
+679 RVNSIGHT

-709 YIINRG
+709 YMINRG
-715 ISFKRIETIGMGEI
+715 ISFKRIETIGMGEV
-729 HPLAENV
+729 HPLAENL

>member
-1 MKNKLFLLLATTTI
+1 MKNKLILLLVTI
-15 FINAS
+15 ITSLNVGA
-20 GQSFKSLYFKSL
+20 QSFKSLYFKSL
-32 HFLEVYDYSAALPIL
+32 HYLEVYDYSAALDIL
-47 QEMKALD
+47 LEMKELD

-82 EKALESLTITYK
+82 EKALESLTIAYK
-94 IANPKEKNAPIDA
+94 IANPREKNAPIDA

-135 SDYNEDALRS
+135 SEYNEDAVRS
-145 NIRKIRRSKNAL
+145 NARKIRRSKNAL

-168 YPLETINTEF
+168 YPLETVNSEF

-197 KPDGLTDSKDDQGDF
+197 KPDGLTDNKDDQGDF
-212 YEHIYYSEKVDNS
+212 YEHIYFSEKVGNN
-225 WTKAKLMPNP
+225 WTQAKLMPSP
-235 LNTKKSTSALY
+235 INTKKSTSALY

-259 NNDFNVGPMGRGI
+259 NNDNNIGPLGRGI
-272 FESYKNGNL
+272 FESYKNGNV
-281 WTAPQILKNEV
+281 WTDPQIFQNKV
-292 NTNYLETSAS
+292 NTSYLETSAN
-302 MDLNKNMLLFVSD
+302 MDLNKNMVFFVSD
-315 RDGGYGGKDLWMIK
+315 RDGGLGGKDLWMIK
-329 KLENGSWSLPQNL
+329 KLDNGSWSSPQNL

-367 STGHSSIGGLDIFK
+367 SKGHSSIGGLDIFK
-381 SELDL
+381 SELDK

-404 DDLSFIPSVSGNRA
+404 DDLSFVPTVTGNKA

-424 NGGKGKYDIYEM
+424 NGGKGKSDIYEM
-436 TLPNEKESNLAVYE
+436 ILPNQEESSLAVYK
-450 GLVTNQNGKPIKNI
+450 GKVTNQNGKPIKNI
-464 KVSVQNDN
+464 EVSVQNDKYY
-472 FFPVYKEFQINE
+472 PVYKEFQINK

-494 SGNNY
+494 SGNFY

-507 LTIYDSINVLENEIG
+507 LTIYDSINVSENQKG

-529 IEIAEDEVIVSNA
+529 IEIAEDEVVVSNA

-552 EKQPIEIND
+552 EKQPMVINNV
-561 ILEITVVEEPTVVSS
+561 LKVSPVVSS
-576 NLSKEDNSKQPEELE
+576 NLSNDANSKSLESSEKSSKKTEL
-591 PVEIAS
+591 V
-597 KQIEEVE
+597 K
-604 DSLSPRS
+604 DTLSTS
-611 KPIIADNSKSIV
+611 NQPIIADNSNSV
-623 QEEIVANQAV
+623 TQEDIGAKESD
-633 SKVEKVEKH
+633 SKDEKVEEH

-647 NINFKTESSDLSNS
+647 NINFKSESSDLSNS

-673 KSNPKW
+673 KSNPTW
-679 TVNSIGHT
+679 RVNSIGHT

-709 YIINRG
+709 YMINRG
-715 ISFKRIETIGMGEI
+715 ISFKRIETIGMGEV
-729 HPLAENV
+729 HPLAENL

>member
-1 MKNKLFLLLATTTI
+1 MKNKLILLLVTI
-15 FINAS
+15 ITSLNVGA
-20 GQSFKSLYFKSL
+20 QSFKSLYFKSL
-32 HFLEVYDYSAALPIL
+32 HYLEVYDYSAALDIL
-47 QEMKALD
+47 LEMKELD

-82 EKALESLTITYK
+82 EKALESLTIAYK
-94 IANPKEKNAPIDA
+94 IANPREKNAPIDA

-135 SDYNEDALRS
+135 SEYNEDDVRS
-145 NIRKIRRSKNAL
+145 NARKIRRSKNAL

-168 YPLETINTEF
+168 YPLETVNSEF

-186 AQENTMFFTAK
+186 AQENTMFITAK
-197 KPDGLTDSKDDQGDF
+197 KPDGLTDNKDDQGDF
-212 YEHIYYSEKVDNS
+212 YEHIYFSEKVGNN
-225 WTKAKLMPNP
+225 WTQAKLMPSP
-235 LNTKKSTSALY
+235 INTKKSTSALY

-259 NNDFNVGPMGRGI
+259 NNDNNIGPLGRGI
-272 FESYKNGNL
+272 FESYKNGNV
-281 WTAPQILKNEV
+281 WTDPQIFQNKV
-292 NTNYLETSAS
+292 NTSYLETSAN
-302 MDLNKNMLLFVSD
+302 MDLNKNMVFFVSD
-315 RDGGYGGKDLWMIK
+315 RDGGLGGKDLWVIK
-329 KLENGSWSLPQNL
+329 KLDNGSWSSPQNL

-367 STGHSSIGGLDIFK
+367 SKGHSSIGGLDIFK
-381 SELDL
+381 SELDK

-404 DDLSFIPSVSGNRA
+404 DDLSFVPTVTGNKA

-424 NGGKGKYDIYEM
+424 NGGKGKSDIYEM
-436 TLPNEKESNLAVYE
+436 ILPNQEESSLAVYK
-450 GLVTNQNGKPIKNI
+450 GKVTNQNGKTIKNI
-464 KVSVQNDN
+464 EVSVQNDKYY
-472 FFPVYKEFQINE
+472 PVYKEFQINK

-494 SGNNY
+494 SGNFY

-507 LTIYDSINVLENEIG
+507 LTIYDSINVSENQKG

-529 IEIAEDEVIVSNA
+529 IEIAEDEVVVSNA

-552 EKQPIEIND
+552 EKQPMVINNV
-561 ILEITVVEEPTVVSS
+561 LKVSPVVSS
-576 NLSKEDNSKQPEELE
+576 NLSNDANSKSLE
-591 PVEIAS
+591 SSEKAS
-597 KQIEEVE
+597 KKTELVK
-604 DSLSPRS
+604 DTLSTS
-611 KPIIADNSKSIV
+611 NQPIIADNSNSV
-623 QEEIVANQAV
+623 TQEDIGAKESD
-633 SKVEKVEKH
+633 SKDEKVEEH

-647 NINFKTESSDLSNS
+647 NINFKSESSDLSNS

-673 KSNPKW
+673 KSNPTW
-679 TVNSIGHT
+679 RVNSIGHT

-709 YIINRG
+709 YMINRG
-715 ISFKRIETIGMGEI
+715 ISFKRIETIGMGEV
-729 HPLAENV
+729 HPLAENL

>member
-1 MKNKLFLLLATTTI
+1 MKNKLILLLVTI
-15 FINAS
+15 ITSLNVGA
-20 GQSFKSLYFKSL
+20 QSFKSLYFKSL
-32 HFLEVYDYSAALPIL
+32 HYLEVYDYSGALEIL
-47 QEMKALD
+47 LEMKELD
-54 PENCNTHFFIG
+54 PGNCNTHFFIG

-82 EKALESLTITYK
+82 EKALESLTIAYK
-94 IANPKEKNAPIDA
+94 IANPREKNAPIDA

-119 EFEKAIEKYE
+119 EFEKAKEKYE

-135 SDYNEDALRS
+135 SEYNEDAVRS
-145 NIRKIRRSKNAL
+145 NARKIRRSKNAL

-168 YPLETINTEF
+168 YPLETVNSEF

-197 KPDGLTDSKDDQGDF
+197 KPDGLTDNKDDQGDF
-212 YEHIYYSEKVDNS
+212 YEHIYFSEKVGNN
-225 WTKAKLMPNP
+225 WTQAKLMPSP
-235 LNTKKSTSALY
+235 INTKKSTSALY

-259 NNDFNVGPMGRGI
+259 NNDNNIGPLGRGI
-272 FESYKNGNL
+272 FESYKNGNV
-281 WTAPQILKNEV
+281 WTDPQIFQNKV
-292 NTNYLETSAS
+292 NTSYLETSAN
-302 MDLNKNMLLFVSD
+302 MDLNKNMVFFVSD
-315 RDGGYGGKDLWMIK
+315 RDGGLGGKDLWMIK
-329 KLENGSWSLPQNL
+329 KLDNGSWSSPQNL

-367 STGHSSIGGLDIFK
+367 SKGHSSIGGLDIFK
-381 SELDL
+381 SELDK

-404 DDLSFIPSVSGNRA
+404 DDLSFVPTVTGNKA

-424 NGGKGKYDIYEM
+424 NGGKGKSDIYEM
-436 TLPNEKESNLAVYE
+436 ILPNQEEPSLAVYK
-450 GLVTNQNGKPIKNI
+450 GKVTNQNGKPIKNI
-464 KVSVQNDN
+464 EVSVQNDKYY
-472 FFPVYKEFQINE
+472 PVYKEFQINK

-494 SGNNY
+494 SGNFY

-507 LTIYDSINVLENEIG
+507 LTIYDSINVSENQKG

-529 IEIAEDEVIVSNA
+529 IEIAEDEVVVSNA

-552 EKQPIEIND
+552 EKQPMVINNV
-561 ILEITVVEEPTVVSS
+561 LKVSPVVSS
-576 NLSKEDNSKQPEELE
+576 NLSNDANSKSLE
-591 PVEIAS
+591 SSEKAS
-597 KQIEEVE
+597 KKTELVK
-604 DSLSPRS
+604 DTLSTS
-611 KPIIADNSKSIV
+611 NQPIIADNSNSV
-623 QEEIVANQAV
+623 TQEDIGAKESD
-633 SKVEKVEKH
+633 SKDEKVEEH

-647 NINFKTESSDLSNS
+647 NINFKSESSDLSNS

-673 KSNPKW
+673 KSNPTW
-679 TVNSIGHT
+679 RVNSIGHT

-709 YIINRG
+709 YMINRG
-715 ISFKRIETIGMGEI
+715 ISFKRIETIGMGEV
-729 HPLAENV
+729 HPLAENL